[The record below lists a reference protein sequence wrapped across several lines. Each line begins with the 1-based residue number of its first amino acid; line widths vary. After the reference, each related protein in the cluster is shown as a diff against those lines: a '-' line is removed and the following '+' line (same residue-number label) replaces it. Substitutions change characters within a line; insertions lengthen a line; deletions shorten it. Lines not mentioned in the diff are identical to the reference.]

1 MNKRYIIPLL
11 LAFMAHFTVMAVPYC
26 DIRKFSITDGL
37 AANTISDIKQSPD
50 KLMWFATWNGLSYY
64 DGYSFHTFRDEADN
78 VDQLSTNRIVGIYP
92 TTNNNIWCV
101 TSDRRLYMYSTRY
114 CTFFNTGKKM
124 NEQFGINLKV
134 NKIYPLNK
142 GNTWITTLDGN
153 YIVRTI
159 LDQDQEPIRN
169 ILKVGQDGLRS
180 GNVWYIWAD
189 KKGREWILTD
199 KGTTI
204 YNHKFNTPIPFK
216 WIREVGENI
225 FLATENGKLA
235 VFDEKNKLVNIP
247 MPEGVT
253 RINQLKNTGYQ
264 LLIATNI
271 GLVVYNPRTFKTE
284 VINVQSPG
292 QPLAE
297 VKNVYTDDYGMVW
310 VFTDGMGITMVNP
323 KTGQKAWLFAD
334 QPDPADRTTSDKYFI
349 TQDENKTLWVI
360 PNGGTFSY
368 FDRKAG
374 KLVPYL
380 LRSNSSG
387 NFRVPNIKKFCLSD
401 QGILWISGMHDLTQV
416 AFKNHRYH
424 LTQLD
429 EGEAQ
434 AFAICNTPEGYHWT
448 GYYNGM
454 IKITNS
460 RFEKVGYLAPSGQV
474 VPQQVAFCPSAIF
487 SIFYDTEGKIWIGTR
502 EHGIFI
508 RTKEGMTQYVHNPA
522 DKYSLPHNK
531 VYDIVADRH
540 GRIWVGTYG
549 GGLSLVQMST
559 TGKLNF
565 ISRQNI
571 LPWPKKEFNKVR
583 RIFCTPTGEILAGT
597 TDGMIT
603 FSDNVSNP
611 AKIKFYTTTHVDG
624 DTTRLAASDVNF
636 IMQHSNGK
644 TYVSQMG
651 GVLQNVISKNLL
663 QDSLQFLYNKKISSD
678 EGTVQSMVED
688 NAGNI
693 WVVRESS
700 IDKYNLKTKNLVVF
714 GPNDFDFNMSFT
726 EARPAHDPATD
737 DITVGTPTGSLTFN
751 PAKMKKS
758 PYQARII
765 FTSLHYMGEDGTE
778 PILHKEKVVIPANKR
793 NLTISF
799 AALDFSRKYNQKY
812 RYRLDGFTPE
822 GQWIELGKS
831 NYIGFNRISSGNYV
845 LKVMGTNSHGIWSKY
860 VAELPIE
867 VRPTFWES
875 IWGKILMVILLMCV
889 VGSIFYIYNRNQ
901 HEKISHEMS
910 LMKNDF
916 FSDASHKLRTPLTLI
931 GGPLKEVLDT
941 EHGIT
946 RKGREMLTIALKNS
960 YEMLDM
966 LNKILRYDNST
977 LMNYEGMPK
986 NPEGT
991 LVNTGGIDKMDS
1003 TENEEDEIPGQI
1015 SDENVARYLA
1025 EAEKAEKELEEN
1037 MTEEE
1042 KVAREEQRKE
1052 HTVLVV
1058 EDNKDLRKYL
1068 YTILSEHYN
1077 VLLAENGKAG
1087 LLMTRTELPDFI
1099 ITDVTMPV
1107 MDGITMVSEI
1117 KQDHELSQIPIII
1130 LSAKASVQD
1139 RLKGFEM
1146 GVDAYMTKPFSTEY
1160 LLGRIS
1166 AVLKQRHNLQ
1176 KEMIQKLEHTGNL
1189 IGKAMSN
1196 GISSGINGSKNK
1208 GLNNG
1213 LNNAL
1218 NNGLN
1223 DALNN
1228 GLNNAL
1234 NNGLNNALNNGLNNA
1249 LNDGQNGGLIAT
1261 SANEPEKTLS
1271 QITREITEKER
1282 EKEEIAK
1289 QKREQSDFAFM
1300 ASQINDATTAR
1311 ILKYVTEHIDTPDL
1325 KIDNIADAMGMSRSV
1340 LYTKIKQ
1347 QLGMT
1352 PIDFVRH
1359 VRIMRACELLKD
1371 TDESLSSVAFAVG
1384 FSDPKYFSKVFK
1396 RETGIVPTEYRERT
1410 R

>member
-64 DGYSFHTFRDEADN
+64 DGYSFHTFRDEADD
-78 VDQLSTNRIVGIYP
+78 VDVLSTNRIISIYP
-92 TTNNNIWCV
+92 TLRNNIWCV
-101 TSDRRLYMYSTRY
+101 TADSKLYLY
-114 CTFFNTGKKM
+114 NTHLCKFVNRGKEI
-124 NEQFGINLKV
+124 NEQFGIDLRV
-134 NKIYPLNK
+134 DKIYPLK
-142 GNTWITTLDGN
+142 TGNTWITAKSAN
-153 YIVRTI
+153 YI
-159 LDQDQEPIRN
+159 IRN
-169 ILKVGQDGLRS
+169 YMLPDQSFEKEIIKVGQHGLRS
-180 GNVWYIWAD
+180 GNVWHIWAD
-189 KKGREWILTD
+189 MKGREWILTD
-199 KGTTI
+199 KGATI
-204 YNHKFNTPIPFK
+204 YNHHFSTQLPFK
-216 WIREVGENI
+216 WIREVGNNI
-225 FLATENGKLA
+225 FLATPNGKLA
-235 VFDEKNKLVNIP
+235 VYDEKEHLVMIP
-247 MPEGVT
+247 MPAGVT

-292 QPLAE
+292 QPMAE
-297 VKNVYTDDYGMVW
+297 VKNIYTDAYGMVW
-310 VFTDGMGITMVNP
+310 VFTDGMGVTMMNP
-323 KTGQKAWLFAD
+323 RTGQKAWLYAD
-334 QPDPADRTTSDKYFI
+334 QPDPAERTTSEKFFI
-349 TQDENKTLWVI
+349 TQDENKTLWVV

-380 LRSNSSG
+380 LHSNSSG
-387 NFRVPNIKKFCLSD
+387 NFRVPNIKHFCLSD

-751 PAKMKKS
+751 PAKMQKS

-778 PILHKEKVVIPANKR
+778 PILHKDKVVIPANKR

-875 IWGKILMVILLMCV
+875 IWGKMMMVFLLMCV

-901 HEKISHEMS
+901 HEKMSHEMS

-977 LMNYEGMPK
+977 LTNYEGMPK

-991 LVNTGGIDKMDS
+991 LVNTGGIDNMDS

-1068 YTILSEHYN
+1068 YTILSDHYN

-1087 LLMTRTELPDFI
+1087 LLMTRTEMPDFI

-1107 MDGITMVSEI
+1107 MDGITMVHEI
-1117 KQDHELSQIPIII
+1117 KQDHDLSQIPIII

-1189 IGKAMSN
+1189 IGKAMSG

-1234 NNGLNNALNNGLNNA
+1234 NNGLNNALN
-1249 LNDGQNGGLIAT
+1249 DGQNGGLIAS

-1271 QITREITEKER
+1271 QITQEITEKER
-1282 EKEEIAK
+1282 EKEEKARL
-1289 QKREQSDFAFM
+1289 KREQSDFAFM

-1325 KIDNIADAMGMSRSV
+1325 KIDDIADAMGMSRSV

>member
-64 DGYSFHTFRDEADN
+64 DGYSFHTFRDEADD
-78 VDQLSTNRIVGIYP
+78 VDVLSTNRIISIYP
-92 TTNNNIWCV
+92 TLRNNIWCV
-101 TSDRRLYMYSTRY
+101 TADSKLYLY
-114 CTFFNTGKKM
+114 NTHLCKFVNRGKEI
-124 NEQFGINLKV
+124 NEQFGIDLRV
-134 NKIYPLNK
+134 DKIYPLK
-142 GNTWITTLDGN
+142 TGNTWITAKSAN
-153 YIVRTI
+153 YI
-159 LDQDQEPIRN
+159 IRN
-169 ILKVGQDGLRS
+169 HMLPDQSFENEIIKVGQHGLRS
-180 GNVWYIWAD
+180 GNVWHVWAD
-189 KKGREWILTD
+189 KKRREWILTD

-204 YNHKFNTPIPFK
+204 YNHHFSTQLPFK

-225 FLATENGKLA
+225 FLATPNGKLA
-235 VFDEKNKLVNIP
+235 VYDEKEHLVMIP
-247 MPEGVT
+247 MPAGVT

-292 QPLAE
+292 QPMAE
-297 VKNVYTDDYGMVW
+297 VKNIYTDAYGMVW

-323 KTGQKAWLFAD
+323 RTGQKAWLYAD
-334 QPDPADRTTSDKYFI
+334 QPDPAERTTSEKFFI
-349 TQDENKTLWVI
+349 TQDENKTLWVV

-380 LRSNSSG
+380 LHSNSSG

-416 AFKNHRYH
+416 AFKKHLYH

-429 EGEAQ
+429 DGEAQ

-571 LPWPKKEFNKVR
+571 LPWPKKEFDKVR

-597 TDGMIT
+597 TDGLIT

-737 DITVGTPTGSLTFN
+737 NITVGTPTGSLTFN

-875 IWGKILMVILLMCV
+875 IWGKMMMVFLLMCV

-977 LMNYEGMPK
+977 LTNYEGMPK

-1068 YTILSEHYN
+1068 YTILSDHYN

-1087 LLMTRTELPDFI
+1087 LLMTRTEMPDFI

-1107 MDGITMVSEI
+1107 MDGITMVREI
-1117 KQDHELSQIPIII
+1117 KADHDLSQIPIII

-1166 AVLKQRHNLQ
+1166 AVLKQRRNLQ

-1189 IGKAMSN
+1189 IGKAMSG

-1234 NNGLNNALNNGLNNA
+1234 NNGLNNALN
-1249 LNDGQNGGLIAT
+1249 DGQNGGLIAS

-1271 QITREITEKER
+1271 QITQEITEKER
-1282 EKEEIAK
+1282 EKEEKARL
-1289 QKREQSDFAFM
+1289 KREQSDFAFM

-1325 KIDNIADAMGMSRSV
+1325 KIDDIADAMGMSRSV

-1371 TDESLSSVAFAVG
+1371 TDEALSSVAFAVG

>member
-11 LAFMAHFTVMAVPYC
+11 LAFMAHITVMAVPYC
-26 DIRKFSITDGL
+26 DVRKFSITDGL

-50 KLMWFATWNGLSYY
+50 NLMWFATWNGLSYY
-64 DGYSFHTFRDEADN
+64 DGYSFHTFRDDADD
-78 VDQLSTNRIVGIYP
+78 VDQLSTNRIISIYP
-92 TTNNNIWCV
+92 TQRNNIWCV
-101 TSDRRLYMYSTRY
+101 TSDDKLYLY
-114 CTFFNTGKKM
+114 NTHECRFVNRGKEI
-124 NEQFGINLKV
+124 NEQSGIDLRV
-134 NKIYPLNK
+134 DKIYPLK
-142 GNTWITTLDGN
+142 SGNTWITAKSGN
-153 YIVRTI
+153 YI
-159 LDQDQEPIRN
+159 IRN
-169 ILKVGQDGLRS
+169 YMLPDQSFDKEIIKVGQHGLRS
-180 GNVWYIWAD
+180 GRVWYVWGD
-189 KKGREWILTD
+189 KKRREWILTD

-204 YNHKFNTPIPFK
+204 YNHHFSTPLPFK
-216 WIREVGENI
+216 WIREVGDAI
-225 FLATENGKLA
+225 FLATPNGKLA
-235 VFDEKNKLVNIP
+235 VYDEKEQLVMVP
-247 MPEGVT
+247 MPAGVT

-271 GLVVYNPRTFKTE
+271 GLVIYNPRTFKTE
-284 VINVQSPG
+284 VINVQSPS
-292 QPLAE
+292 QPMAE
-297 VKNVYTDDYGMVW
+297 VKNVYTDAYGMVW
-310 VFTDGMGITMVNP
+310 VFTDGMGVTMVNP
-323 KTGQKAWLFAD
+323 RTGQKAWLYAD
-334 QPDPADRTTSDKYFI
+334 QPDPADRTTSSNFFI
-349 TQDENKTLWVI
+349 TQDEQKTLWVV

-416 AFKNHRYH
+416 AFKKHLYH

-434 AFAICNTPEGYHWT
+434 VFAVCNTPEGYHWT
-448 GYYNGM
+448 GYYNGV

-487 SIFYDTEGKIWIGTR
+487 TIFYDTQGRMWIGTR
-502 EHGIFI
+502 EHGLFI
-508 RTKEGMTQYVHNPA
+508 RTPEGMTQYMHNPA

-549 GGLSLVQMST
+549 GGLSLAQMST

-571 LPWPKKEFNKVR
+571 LPWPKKEFSKVR

-597 TDGMIT
+597 TDGLVT

-611 AKIKFYTTTHVDG
+611 AKIKFYTTTYVDG

-636 IMQHSNGK
+636 IMQHSNGR
-644 TYVSQMG
+644 TYVSQLG
-651 GVLQNVISKNLL
+651 GVLQNVTSKNLL
-663 QDSLQFLYNKKISSD
+663 QDSLQFLYNKKISPE

-700 IDKYNLKTKNLVVF
+700 IDKYNIKTKNMVVF

-737 DITVGTPTGSLTFN
+737 NITVGTPTGSLTFN
-751 PAKMKKS
+751 PAQMQKS

-778 PILHKEKVVIPANKR
+778 PILHKDKVVIPANKR

-799 AALDFSRKYNQKY
+799 AALDFSRKYRMKY

-822 GQWIELGKS
+822 GKWIELGTS
-831 NYIGFNRISSGNYV
+831 NYIGFNRISHGSYV
-845 LKVMGTNSHGIWSKY
+845 LKVMATNSHGVWSKY

-867 VRPTFWES
+867 VNPTFWES
-875 IWGKILMVILLMCV
+875 IWGKILIVIMLMCV
-889 VGSIFYIYNRNQ
+889 VGSIFYIYNQNQ
-901 HEKISHEMS
+901 HEKMSHEMS

-977 LMNYEGMPK
+977 LTNYDGMPK
-986 NPEGT
+986 NPDGT
-991 LVNTGGIDKMDS
+991 LVNTGGIGNIDS
-1003 TENEEDEIPGQI
+1003 TGNDEDEIPGQI

-1025 EAEKAEKELEEN
+1025 EAEKAEKELEKN

-1042 KVAREEQRKE
+1042 KEAREEQRKE

-1068 YTILSEHYN
+1068 YTILSDHNN

-1189 IGKAMSN
+1189 IGQAMSN
-1196 GISSGINGSKNK
+1196 GISSGKNGGKN
-1208 GLNNG
+1208 GG
-1213 LNNAL
+1213 M
-1218 NNGLN
+1218 
-1223 DALNN
+1223 
-1228 GLNNAL
+1228 NNAL
-1234 NNGLNNALNNGLNNA
+1234 NNGLNNGMSNAQNNGLN
-1249 LNDGQNGGLIAT
+1249 DGQDSGMIAS

-1384 FSDPKYFSKVFK
+1384 FSDAKYFSKVFK

>member
-64 DGYSFHTFRDEADN
+64 DGYSFHTFRDEADD
-78 VDQLSTNRIVGIYP
+78 VDVLSTNRIISIYP
-92 TTNNNIWCV
+92 TLRNNIWCV
-101 TSDRRLYMYSTRY
+101 TADSKLYLY
-114 CTFFNTGKKM
+114 NTHLCKFVNRGKEI
-124 NEQFGINLKV
+124 NEQFGIDLRV
-134 NKIYPLNK
+134 DKIYPLK
-142 GNTWITTLDGN
+142 TGNTWITAKSAN
-153 YIVRTI
+153 Y
-159 LDQDQEPIRN
+159 LIRN
-169 ILKVGQDGLRS
+169 YMLPDQSFEKEIIKVGQHGLRS
-180 GNVWYIWAD
+180 GNVWHVWAD

-199 KGTTI
+199 KGATI
-204 YNHKFNTPIPFK
+204 YNHHFSTQLPFK
-216 WIREVGENI
+216 WIREVGNNI
-225 FLATENGKLA
+225 FLATPNGKLA
-235 VFDEKNKLVNIP
+235 VYDEKEHLVMIP
-247 MPEGVT
+247 MPAGVT

-284 VINVQSPG
+284 VINVQSPS
-292 QPLAE
+292 QPMAE
-297 VKNVYTDDYGMVW
+297 VKNIYTDAYGMVW
-310 VFTDGMGITMVNP
+310 VFTDGMGVTMMNP
-323 KTGQKAWLFAD
+323 RTGQKAWLYAD
-334 QPDPADRTTSDKYFI
+334 QPDPAERTTSEKFFI
-349 TQDENKTLWVI
+349 TQDENKTLWVV

-380 LRSNSSG
+380 LHSNSSG
-387 NFRVPNIKKFCLSD
+387 NFRVPNIKHFCLSD

-571 LPWPKKEFNKVR
+571 LPWPKKEFSKVR

-751 PAKMKKS
+751 PAKMQKS

-778 PILHKEKVVIPANKR
+778 PILHKDKVVIPANKR

-875 IWGKILMVILLMCV
+875 IWGKMMMVFLLMCV

-977 LMNYEGMPK
+977 LTNYEGMPK

-1087 LLMTRTELPDFI
+1087 LLMTRTEMPDFI

-1107 MDGITMVSEI
+1107 MDGITMVREI
-1117 KQDHELSQIPIII
+1117 KADHDLSQIPIII

-1189 IGKAMSN
+1189 IGKAMS
-1196 GISSGINGSKNK
+1196 GDISSGINGSKNK

-1234 NNGLNNALNNGLNNA
+1234 N
-1249 LNDGQNGGLIAT
+1249 DGQNGGLIAS

-1271 QITREITEKER
+1271 QITQEITEKER
-1282 EKEEIAK
+1282 EKEEKARL
-1289 QKREQSDFAFM
+1289 KREQSDFAFM

-1325 KIDNIADAMGMSRSV
+1325 KIDDIADAMGMSRSV

>member
-64 DGYSFHTFRDEADN
+64 DGYSFHTFRDDADD
-78 VDQLSTNRIVGIYP
+78 VDQLSTNRIISIYP
-92 TTNNNIWCV
+92 TQRNNIWCV
-101 TSDRRLYMYSTRY
+101 TSDSKLYLY
-114 CTFFNTGKKM
+114 NTHLCRFVNRGKEI
-124 NEQFGINLKV
+124 NEQLGIDLRV
-134 NKIYPLNK
+134 DKIYPLK
-142 GNTWITTLDGN
+142 SGNTWITAKSAN
-153 YIVRTI
+153 YI
-159 LDQDQEPIRN
+159 IRN
-169 ILKVGQDGLRS
+169 HMLPDQSFDMEFIKVGQHGLRS
-180 GNVWYIWAD
+180 GNVWYVWAD

-204 YNHKFNTPIPFK
+204 YNHHFSTPLPFK
-216 WIREVGENI
+216 WIREVGDAI
-225 FLATENGKLA
+225 FLATPNGKLA
-235 VFDEKNKLVNIP
+235 VYDEKEHLVMIP
-247 MPEGVT
+247 MPAGVT

-271 GLVVYNPRTFKTE
+271 GLVIYNPRTFKTE
-284 VINVQSPG
+284 VINVQSPS
-292 QPLAE
+292 QPMAE
-297 VKNVYTDDYGMVW
+297 VKNIYTDAYGMVW

-323 KTGQKAWLFAD
+323 RTGQKAWLFAD
-334 QPDPADRTTSDKYFI
+334 QPDPADRTTSSNFLI
-349 TQDENKTLWVI
+349 TQDENKTLWVV

-416 AFKNHRYH
+416 AFKKHLYH

-434 AFAICNTPEGYHWT
+434 VFAVCNTPEGYHWT
-448 GYYNGM
+448 GYYNGV

-487 SIFYDTEGKIWIGTR
+487 TIFYDTQGRMWIGTR
-502 EHGIFI
+502 EHGLFI
-508 RTKEGMTQYVHNPA
+508 RTPEGITQYMHNPA
-522 DKYSLPHNK
+522 DKYSLPFNK

-549 GGLSLVQMST
+549 GGLSLAQMST

-571 LPWPKKEFNKVR
+571 LPWPKKEFSKVR

-611 AKIKFYTTTHVDG
+611 AKIKFYTTTYVDG

-644 TYVSQMG
+644 TYVSQLG
-651 GVLQNVISKNLL
+651 GVLQNVTSKNLL
-663 QDSLQFLYNKKISSD
+663 QDSLQFSYNKKISPE

-688 NAGNI
+688 NAGNS
-693 WVVRESS
+693 WVIRESS
-700 IDKYNLKTKNLVVF
+700 IDKYNLKTKKMEVF

-737 DITVGTPTGSLTFN
+737 DITVGTPMGSLTFN
-751 PAKMKKS
+751 PAKMQKN

-765 FTSLHYMGEDGTE
+765 FTSLHYMGEDSTE
-778 PILHKEKVVIPANKR
+778 PILHRDKVVIPANKR

-799 AALDFSRKYNQKY
+799 AALDFSRKYRMKY

-822 GQWIELGKS
+822 GKWIELGTS
-831 NYIGFNRISSGNYV
+831 NYIGFNRISHGSYV
-845 LKVMGTNSHGIWSKY
+845 LKVMGTNSHGVWSKY

-867 VRPTFWES
+867 VNPTFWES
-875 IWGKILMVILLMCV
+875 IWGKILIVILLMCV

-901 HEKISHEMS
+901 REKMSHEMS

-931 GGPLKEVLDT
+931 GGPLKEVLNT

-977 LMNYEGMPK
+977 LMNRDGSLTS
-986 NPEGT
+986 GDT
-991 LVNTGGIDKMDS
+991 LVNTGGVSYMDS
-1003 TENEEDEIPGQI
+1003 TENEEDEIAGQI
-1015 SDENVARYLA
+1015 NDENVARFLA

-1052 HTVLVV
+1052 YTVLVV
-1058 EDNKDLRKYL
+1058 EDNHDLRKYL

-1077 VLLAENGKAG
+1077 VRLAENGKAG

-1107 MDGITMVSEI
+1107 MDGITMVGEI
-1117 KQDHELSQIPIII
+1117 KQDHDLSQIPIII

-1189 IGKAMSN
+1189 IGQAMSN
-1196 GISSGINGSKNK
+1196 GISGSKNGGK
-1208 GLNNG
+1208 NG
-1213 LNNAL
+1213 
-1218 NNGLN
+1218 GM
-1223 DALNN
+1223 
-1228 GLNNAL
+1228 NNAL
-1234 NNGLNNALNNGLNNA
+1234 NNGLNNGMSNAQNNGLN
-1249 LNDGQNGGLIAT
+1249 DGQDSGMSAS

-1384 FSDPKYFSKVFK
+1384 FSDAKYFSKVFK

>member
-64 DGYSFHTFRDEADN
+64 DGYSFHTFRDEADD
-78 VDQLSTNRIVGIYP
+78 VDVLSTNRIISIYP
-92 TTNNNIWCV
+92 TLRNNIWCV
-101 TSDRRLYMYSTRY
+101 TADSKLYLY
-114 CTFFNTGKKM
+114 NTHLCKFVNRGKEI
-124 NEQFGINLKV
+124 NEQFGIDLRV
-134 NKIYPLNK
+134 DKIYPLK
-142 GNTWITTLDGN
+142 TGNTWITAKSAN
-153 YIVRTI
+153 Y
-159 LDQDQEPIRN
+159 LIRN
-169 ILKVGQDGLRS
+169 YMLPDQSFEKEIIKVGQHGLRS
-180 GNVWYIWAD
+180 GNVWHVWAD
-189 KKGREWILTD
+189 KKRREWILTD

-204 YNHKFNTPIPFK
+204 YNHHFSTQLPFK

-225 FLATENGKLA
+225 FLATPNGKLA
-235 VFDEKNKLVNIP
+235 VYDEKEHLVMIP
-247 MPEGVT
+247 MPAGVT

-284 VINVQSPG
+284 VINVQSPS
-292 QPLAE
+292 QPMAE
-297 VKNVYTDDYGMVW
+297 VKNIYTDAYGMVW
-310 VFTDGMGITMVNP
+310 VFTDGMGVTMVNP
-323 KTGQKAWLFAD
+323 RTGQKAWLYAD
-334 QPDPADRTTSDKYFI
+334 QPDPAERTTSENFFI
-349 TQDENKTLWVI
+349 TQDENKTLWVV

-380 LRSNSSG
+380 LHSNSSG

-416 AFKNHRYH
+416 AFKKHLYH

-429 EGEAQ
+429 DGEAQ

-571 LPWPKKEFNKVR
+571 LPWPKKGFDKVR

-597 TDGMIT
+597 TDGLIT

-663 QDSLQFLYNKKISSD
+663 QDSLQFMYNKKISSD

-875 IWGKILMVILLMCV
+875 IWGKMMMVFLLMCV

-977 LMNYEGMPK
+977 LTNYEGMPK

-1087 LLMTRTELPDFI
+1087 LLMTRTEMPDFI

-1117 KQDHELSQIPIII
+1117 KQDHDLSQIPIII

-1166 AVLKQRHNLQ
+1166 AVLKQRRNLQ

-1234 NNGLNNALNNGLNNA
+1234 NNGLNNALN
-1249 LNDGQNGGLIAT
+1249 DGQNGGLIAS

-1340 LYTKIKQ
+1340 LYIKIKQ

-1371 TDESLSSVAFAVG
+1371 TDEALSSVAFAVG

>member
-64 DGYSFHTFRDEADN
+64 DGYSFHTFRDEADD
-78 VDQLSTNRIVGIYP
+78 VDVLSTNRIISIYP
-92 TTNNNIWCV
+92 TLKNNIWCV
-101 TSDRRLYMYSTRY
+101 TADSKLYLY
-114 CTFFNTGKKM
+114 NTHLCKFVNRGKEI
-124 NEQFGINLKV
+124 NELFGIDLRV
-134 NKIYPLNK
+134 DKIYPLK
-142 GNTWITTLDGN
+142 TGNTWITAKSAN
-153 YIVRTI
+153 YI
-159 LDQDQEPIRN
+159 IRN
-169 ILKVGQDGLRS
+169 YMLPDQSFEKEIIKVGQHGLRS
-180 GNVWYIWAD
+180 GNVWHVWAD
-189 KKGREWILTD
+189 KKRREWILTD

-204 YNHKFNTPIPFK
+204 YNHHFSTQLPFK

-225 FLATENGKLA
+225 FLATPNGKLA
-235 VFDEKNKLVNIP
+235 VYDEKEHLVMIP
-247 MPEGVT
+247 MPAGVT

-292 QPLAE
+292 QPMAE
-297 VKNVYTDDYGMVW
+297 VKNIYTDAYGMVW
-310 VFTDGMGITMVNP
+310 VFTDGMGVTMVNP
-323 KTGQKAWLFAD
+323 RTGQKAWLYAD
-334 QPDPADRTTSDKYFI
+334 QPDPAERTTSEKFFI
-349 TQDENKTLWVI
+349 TQDENKTLWVV

-380 LRSNSSG
+380 LHSNSSG

-416 AFKNHRYH
+416 AFKNHLYH

-571 LPWPKKEFNKVR
+571 LPWPKKGFDKVR

-597 TDGMIT
+597 TDGLIT

-737 DITVGTPTGSLTFN
+737 NITVGTPTGSLTFN

-875 IWGKILMVILLMCV
+875 IWGKMMMVFLLMCV

-977 LMNYEGMPK
+977 LTNYEGMPK

-1015 SDENVARYLA
+1015 SDENVARFLA

-1087 LLMTRTELPDFI
+1087 LLMTRTEMPDFI

-1107 MDGITMVSEI
+1107 MDGITMVREI
-1117 KQDHELSQIPIII
+1117 KADHDLSQIPIII

-1166 AVLKQRHNLQ
+1166 AVLKQRRNLQ

-1196 GISSGINGSKNK
+1196 GVSSGKNGGKN
-1208 GLNNG
+1208 GGMNNAQNNG
-1213 LNNAL
+1213 LNIGSNI
-1218 NNGLN
+1218 GLN
-1223 DALNN
+1223 K
-1228 GLNNAL
+1228 GQT
-1234 NNGLNNALNNGLNNA
+1234 
-1249 LNDGQNGGLIAT
+1249 DGQNEGLIAS

-1325 KIDNIADAMGMSRSV
+1325 KIDDIADAMGMSRSV

-1371 TDESLSSVAFAVG
+1371 TDEPLSSVAFAVG

>member
-11 LAFMAHFTVMAVPYC
+11 LALMVNMMTMAVPYC
-26 DIRKFSITDGL
+26 DVRKFSITDGL

-50 KLMWFATWNGLSYY
+50 NLMWFATWNGLSYY
-64 DGYSFHTFRDEADN
+64 DGYSFHTFRDDADD
-78 VDQLSTNRIVGIYP
+78 VDQLSTNRIISIYP
-92 TTNNNIWCV
+92 TQRNNIWCV
-101 TSDRRLYMYSTRY
+101 TSDSKLYLY
-114 CTFFNTGKKM
+114 NTHLCKFVNRGKEI
-124 NEQFGINLKV
+124 NEQLGIDLRV
-134 NKIYPLNK
+134 DKIYPLK
-142 GNTWITTLDGN
+142 TGNTWITAKSGN
-153 YIVRTI
+153 YI
-159 LDQDQEPIRN
+159 IRN
-169 ILKVGQDGLRS
+169 YMLPDQSFDKEIIKVGQHGLKS
-180 GNVWYIWAD
+180 GNVWYVWAD
-189 KKGREWILTD
+189 KKRREWILSD

-204 YNHKFNTPIPFK
+204 YNHHFSTPLPFK
-216 WIREVGENI
+216 WIREVGDAI
-225 FLATENGKLA
+225 FLATPNGKLA
-235 VFDEKNKLVNIP
+235 VYDEKEHLVMVP
-247 MPEGVT
+247 MPAGVT

-284 VINVQSPG
+284 VINVQSPS
-292 QPLAE
+292 QPMAE
-297 VKNVYTDDYGMVW
+297 VKNIYTDDYGMVW
-310 VFTDGMGITMVNP
+310 VFTDGMGVTMVNP
-323 KTGQKAWLFAD
+323 RTGQKAWLFAD
-334 QPDPADRTTSDKYFI
+334 QPDPGDRTTSEKFFI
-349 TQDENKTLWVI
+349 TQDENKTLWMV

-416 AFKNHRYH
+416 AFKKHLYH

-434 AFAICNTPEGYHWT
+434 VFAICNTPEGYHWT
-448 GYYNGM
+448 GYYNGV

-487 SIFYDTEGKIWIGTR
+487 SIFYDTQGKMWIGTR
-502 EHGIFI
+502 EHGLFI
-508 RTKEGMTQYVHNPA
+508 RTPEGMTQYMHNPA
-522 DKYSLPHNK
+522 DKYSLPFNK

-549 GGLSLVQMST
+549 GGLSLAQMST

-571 LPWPKKEFNKVR
+571 LPWPKKGFDKVR

-597 TDGMIT
+597 TDGLVT

-611 AKIKFYTTTHVDG
+611 AKIHFYTTTYVEG

-636 IMQHSNGK
+636 IMQYSNGQ
-644 TYVSQMG
+644 TYVSQLG
-651 GVLQNVISKNLL
+651 GILQNVASKNLL
-663 QDSLQFLYNKKISSD
+663 QDSLQFLYNKKISPE

-693 WVVRESS
+693 WVIRESS
-700 IDKYNLKTKNLVVF
+700 IDKYNIKTKNMLVF

-737 DITVGTPTGSLTFN
+737 NITVGTPTGSLTFN
-751 PAKMKKS
+751 PARMHKS

-765 FTSLHYMGEDGTE
+765 FTSLHYMGEDGSE
-778 PILHKEKVVIPANKR
+778 PILHKDKVVIPANKR

-799 AALDFSRKYNQKY
+799 AALDFSRKYRMKY

-822 GQWIELGKS
+822 GKWIELGTS
-831 NYIGFNRISSGNYV
+831 NYIGFNRISHGSYV
-845 LKVMGTNSHGIWSKY
+845 LKVMGTNSHGVWSKY

-901 HEKISHEMS
+901 REKMSHEMS

-931 GGPLKEVLDT
+931 GGPLKEVLNT

-977 LMNYEGMPK
+977 LMNRDGSQTS
-986 NPEGT
+986 GDT
-991 LVNTGGIDKMDS
+991 LVNTGGVSYMDS
-1003 TENEEDEIPGQI
+1003 TENEEDEISGQI
-1015 SDENVARYLA
+1015 NDENVARFLA

-1052 HTVLVV
+1052 YTVLVV
-1058 EDNKDLRKYL
+1058 EDNHDLRKYL

-1107 MDGITMVSEI
+1107 MDGITMVGEI

-1166 AVLKQRHNLQ
+1166 AVLKQRRNLQ

-1189 IGKAMSN
+1189 IGQTMSN
-1196 GISSGINGSKNK
+1196 G
-1208 GLNNG
+1208 
-1213 LNNAL
+1213 
-1218 NNGLN
+1218 
-1223 DALNN
+1223 
-1228 GLNNAL
+1228 
-1234 NNGLNNALNNGLNNA
+1234 
-1249 LNDGQNGGLIAT
+1249 LNDGQNDDQNDGMIAS
-1261 SANEPEKTLS
+1261 SADEPEKTLS

-1282 EKEEIAK
+1282 EKEEMARL
-1289 QKREQSDFAFM
+1289 KREQSDFAFM

-1340 LYTKIKQ
+1340 LYLKIKQ

-1359 VRIMRACELLKD
+1359 VRIMRACELLKN

>member
-64 DGYSFHTFRDEADN
+64 DGYSFHTFRDEADD
-78 VDQLSTNRIVGIYP
+78 VDVLSTNRIISIYP
-92 TTNNNIWCV
+92 TLRNNIWCV
-101 TSDRRLYMYSTRY
+101 TADSKLYLY
-114 CTFFNTGKKM
+114 NTHLCKFVNRGKEI
-124 NEQFGINLKV
+124 NEQFGIDLRV
-134 NKIYPLNK
+134 DKIYPLK
-142 GNTWITTLDGN
+142 TGNTWITAKSAN
-153 YIVRTI
+153 Y
-159 LDQDQEPIRN
+159 LIRN
-169 ILKVGQDGLRS
+169 YMLPDQSFEKEIIKVGQHGLRS
-180 GNVWYIWAD
+180 GNVWHVWAD
-189 KKGREWILTD
+189 KKRREWILTD
-199 KGTTI
+199 KGTII
-204 YNHKFNTPIPFK
+204 YNHHFSTQLPFK

-225 FLATENGKLA
+225 FLATPNGKLA
-235 VFDEKNKLVNIP
+235 VYDEKEHLVMIP
-247 MPEGVT
+247 MPAGVT

-292 QPLAE
+292 QPMAE
-297 VKNVYTDDYGMVW
+297 VKNIYTDAYGMVW
-310 VFTDGMGITMVNP
+310 VFTDGMGVTMVNP
-323 KTGQKAWLFAD
+323 RTGQKAWLYAD
-334 QPDPADRTTSDKYFI
+334 QPDPAERTTSENFFI
-349 TQDENKTLWVI
+349 TQDENKTLWVV

-380 LRSNSSG
+380 LHSNSSG

-549 GGLSLVQMST
+549 GGLSLAQMST

-571 LPWPKKEFNKVR
+571 LPWPKKGFDKVR

-597 TDGMIT
+597 TDGLIT

-663 QDSLQFLYNKKISSD
+663 QDSLQFMYNKKISSD

-977 LMNYEGMPK
+977 LTNYEGMPK

-1234 NNGLNNALNNGLNNA
+1234 N
-1249 LNDGQNGGLIAT
+1249 DGQNGGLIAS

-1371 TDESLSSVAFAVG
+1371 TDEPLSSVAFAVG

>member
-11 LAFMAHFTVMAVPYC
+11 LAFMARITVMAVPYC
-26 DIRKFSITDGL
+26 DIRKISITDGL

-50 KLMWFATWNGLSYY
+50 KLIWFATWNGLSYY

-78 VDQLSTNRIVGIYP
+78 VDVLSTNRIISIYP
-92 TTNNNIWCV
+92 SATNNIWCV
-101 TSDRRLYMYSTRY
+101 TSDKKLYLY
-114 CTFFNTGKKM
+114 NTHECRFENREKVI
-124 NEQFGINLKV
+124 NEKFGIDLKV
-134 NKIYPLNK
+134 DKIYPLK
-142 GNTWITTLDGN
+142 TGNTWITAISGN
-153 YIVRTI
+153 Y
-159 LDQDQEPIRN
+159 LIRN
-169 ILKVGQDGLRS
+169 YKLPDQSFDKEIIKVGQHGLRS
-180 GNVWYIWAD
+180 GRVWHIWAD
-189 KKGREWILTD
+189 KKGREWILTE

-204 YNHKFNTPIPFK
+204 YNHKFSTPMPFK
-216 WIREVGENI
+216 WIREVNDNI
-225 FLATENGKLA
+225 FLATPNGKLA
-235 VFDEKNKLVNIP
+235 VYDEKDKLVMIP
-247 MPEGVT
+247 MPAGVT

-284 VINVQSPG
+284 VINVQSPS
-292 QPLAE
+292 QPMAE
-297 VKNVYTDDYGMVW
+297 VKNIYTDDYGMVW
-310 VFTDGMGITMVNP
+310 VFTDGMGVTMVNP
-323 KTGQKAWLFAD
+323 KTRQKAWFFAD

-349 TQDENKTLWVI
+349 TQDENKTLWLI

-368 FDRKAG
+368 FDRRAG

-416 AFKNHRYH
+416 AFKKHQYH

-429 EGEAQ
+429 EGESPAY
-434 AFAICNTPEGYHWT
+434 AICNTPEGYHWT
-448 GYYNGM
+448 GYYNGV
-454 IKITNS
+454 IKITDS
-460 RFEKVGYLAPSGQV
+460 RYEKVGYLAPNGQV

-502 EHGIFI
+502 EHGLFV
-508 RTKEGMTQYVHNPA
+508 RTREGMTQFMHNPA
-522 DKYSLPHNK
+522 DKYSLPYNK

-540 GRIWVGTYG
+540 GRIWIGTYG
-549 GGLSLVQMST
+549 GGLTLVQPST

-571 LPWPKKEFNKVR
+571 LPWPKKGFNKAR

-597 TDGMIT
+597 TDGLVT

-611 AKIKFYTTTHVDG
+611 AKIHFYTTTYVEG
-624 DTTRLAASDVNF
+624 DTTRLAANDVNF
-636 IMQHSNGK
+636 IMQHSNGQ
-644 TYVSQMG
+644 TYVSQLG
-651 GVLQNVISKNLL
+651 GILQNVVSKNLL
-663 QDSLQFLYNKKISSD
+663 QNNIQLSYNKKVNYD
-678 EGTVQSMVED
+678 EGTVQSMLED
-688 NAGNI
+688 NSGNI

-700 IDKYNLKTKNLVVF
+700 IDKYNPTTGKMEVF

-758 PYQARII
+758 PYQAHII
-765 FTSLHYMGEDGTE
+765 FTALHYMGEKETE

-799 AALDFSRKYNQKY
+799 AALDYSRKYNQKY

-831 NYIGFNRISSGNYV
+831 HDIGFNRINNGNYV
-845 LKVMGTNSHGIWSKY
+845 LKVMGTNSHGVWSKY

-875 IWGKILMVILLMCV
+875 IWGKMLMVILLMCV

-901 HEKISHEMS
+901 REKMSHEMS

-977 LMNYEGMPK
+977 RMNRDGSLTSG
-986 NPEGT
+986 NDT
-991 LVNTGGIDKMDS
+991 LVNTGGVSYMDS
-1003 TENEEDEIPGQI
+1003 TENEEDEVPGQI
-1015 SDENVARYLA
+1015 NDENVARFLA

-1107 MDGITMVSEI
+1107 MDGITMVHEI
-1117 KQDHELSQIPIII
+1117 KEDHELSQIPIII

-1166 AVLKQRHNLQ
+1166 AVLKQRRNLQ
-1176 KEMIQKLEHTGNL
+1176 KEIIQKLEHTGNL
-1189 IGKAMSN
+1189 IGQTMS
-1196 GISSGINGSKNK
+1196 
-1208 GLNNG
+1208 
-1213 LNNAL
+1213 
-1218 NNGLN
+1218 NGLN
-1223 DALNN
+1223 D
-1228 GLNNAL
+1228 GLNDDQKDDQ
-1234 NNGLNNALNNGLNNA
+1234 
-1249 LNDGQNGGLIAT
+1249 NDGQNDGMIAT
-1261 SANEPEKTLS
+1261 SADEPKTLS

-1282 EKEEIAK
+1282 EKEEEARL
-1289 QKREQSDFAFM
+1289 KREQSDFAFM

-1340 LYTKIKQ
+1340 LYLKIKQ

-1359 VRIMRACELLKD
+1359 VRIMRACELLKN

>member
-64 DGYSFHTFRDEADN
+64 DGYSFHTFRDEADD
-78 VDQLSTNRIVGIYP
+78 VDVLSTNRIISIYP
-92 TTNNNIWCV
+92 TFKNNIWCV
-101 TSDRRLYMYSTRY
+101 TADSKLYLY
-114 CTFFNTGKKM
+114 NTHLCKFVNRGKEI
-124 NEQFGINLKV
+124 NEQFGIDLRV
-134 NKIYPLNK
+134 DKIYPLK
-142 GNTWITTLDGN
+142 TGNTWITAKSAN
-153 YIVRTI
+153 YI
-159 LDQDQEPIRN
+159 IRN
-169 ILKVGQDGLRS
+169 YMLPDQSFEKEIIKVGQHGLRS
-180 GNVWYIWAD
+180 GNVWHVWAD
-189 KKGREWILTD
+189 KKRREWILTD

-204 YNHKFNTPIPFK
+204 YNHHFSTQLPFK

-225 FLATENGKLA
+225 FLATPNGKLA
-235 VFDEKNKLVNIP
+235 VYDEKEHLVMIP
-247 MPEGVT
+247 MPAGVT

-292 QPLAE
+292 QPMAE
-297 VKNVYTDDYGMVW
+297 VKNIYTDAYGMVW
-310 VFTDGMGITMVNP
+310 VFTDGMGVTMVNP
-323 KTGQKAWLFAD
+323 RTGQKAWLYAD
-334 QPDPADRTTSDKYFI
+334 QPDPAERTTSEKFFI
-349 TQDENKTLWVI
+349 TQDENKTLWVV

-380 LRSNSSG
+380 LHSNSSG

-416 AFKNHRYH
+416 AFKKHLYH

-429 EGEAQ
+429 EGESP

-540 GRIWVGTYG
+540 GRIWIGTYG
-549 GGLSLVQMST
+549 GGLSLAQMST

-597 TDGMIT
+597 TDGLIT

-651 GVLQNVISKNLL
+651 GVLQNVTSKNLL
-663 QDSLQFLYNKKISSD
+663 QDSLQFSYNKKISSD

-751 PAKMKKS
+751 PAKIKKS

-977 LMNYEGMPK
+977 LTNYEGMPK

-1068 YTILSEHYN
+1068 YTILSDHYN

-1117 KQDHELSQIPIII
+1117 KADHDLSQIPIII

-1234 NNGLNNALNNGLNNA
+1234 NNSLNNA
-1249 LNDGQNGGLIAT
+1249 LNDGQNGGLIAS

-1271 QITREITEKER
+1271 QITQEITEKER
-1282 EKEEIAK
+1282 EKEEKARL
-1289 QKREQSDFAFM
+1289 KREQSDFAFM

-1325 KIDNIADAMGMSRSV
+1325 KIDDIADAMGMSRSV

-1371 TDESLSSVAFAVG
+1371 TDEPLSSVAFAVG

>member
-1 MNKRYIIPLL
+1 
-11 LAFMAHFTVMAVPYC
+11 MAHFTVMAVPYC

-64 DGYSFHTFRDEADN
+64 DGYSFHTFRDEADD
-78 VDQLSTNRIVGIYP
+78 VDVLSTNRIISIYP
-92 TTNNNIWCV
+92 TLRKNIWCV
-101 TSDRRLYMYSTRY
+101 TADSKLYLYDTHLCKFMNR
-114 CTFFNTGKKM
+114 GKEI
-124 NEQFGINLKV
+124 NEQLGIDLRV
-134 NKIYPLNK
+134 DKIYPLK
-142 GNTWITTLDGN
+142 TGNTWITAKSAN
-153 YIVRTI
+153 Y
-159 LDQDQEPIRN
+159 LIRN
-169 ILKVGQDGLRS
+169 YMLPDQSFEKEIIKVGQHGLRS
-180 GNVWYIWAD
+180 GNVWHVWAD
-189 KKGREWILTD
+189 KKRREWILTD

-204 YNHKFNTPIPFK
+204 YNHHFSTQLPFK
-216 WIREVGENI
+216 WIREVGDAI
-225 FLATENGKLA
+225 FLATPNGKLA
-235 VFDEKNKLVNIP
+235 VYDEKEHLVMIP
-247 MPEGVT
+247 MPAGVT

-271 GLVVYNPRTFKTE
+271 GLVIYNPRTFKTE
-284 VINVQSPG
+284 VINVQSPS
-292 QPLAE
+292 QPMAE
-297 VKNVYTDDYGMVW
+297 VKNIYTDAYGMVW

-323 KTGQKAWLFAD
+323 RTGQKAWLFAD
-334 QPDPADRTTSDKYFI
+334 QPDPADRTTSEKFFI
-349 TQDENKTLWVI
+349 TQDENKTLWVV

-416 AFKNHRYH
+416 AFKKHLYH

-429 EGEAQ
+429 DGEAQ
-434 AFAICNTPEGYHWT
+434 VFAICNTPEGYHWT
-448 GYYNGM
+448 GYYNGV

-540 GRIWVGTYG
+540 GRIWIGTYG
-549 GGLSLVQMST
+549 GGLTLVQPST

-571 LPWPKKEFNKVR
+571 LPWPKKGFDKVR

-597 TDGMIT
+597 TDGLIT

-636 IMQHSNGK
+636 IMQHSNGR
-644 TYVSQMG
+644 TYVSQLG
-651 GVLQNVISKNLL
+651 GVLQNVTSKNLL

-778 PILHKEKVVIPANKR
+778 PILHKDKVVIPANKR

-799 AALDFSRKYNQKY
+799 AALDFTRKYRMKY

-822 GQWIELGKS
+822 GKWIELGTS
-831 NYIGFNRISSGNYV
+831 NYIAFNRIASGNYV
-845 LKVMGTNSHGIWSKY
+845 LKVMATNSHGVWSKY

-875 IWGKILMVILLMCV
+875 IWGKILMVILLMCI

-901 HEKISHEMS
+901 HEKMSHELS

-977 LMNYEGMPK
+977 LINRDGSQAS
-986 NPEGT
+986 GDT
-991 LVNTGGIDKMDS
+991 LVNKGGVNYMDS
-1003 TENEEDEIPGQI
+1003 TENEEDEVPGQI
-1015 SDENVARYLA
+1015 SDENVARFLA

-1117 KQDHELSQIPIII
+1117 KEDHDLSQIPIII

-1176 KEMIQKLEHTGNL
+1176 KEMILKLEHTGNL
-1189 IGKAMSN
+1189 IGKAMSS

-1234 NNGLNNALNNGLNNA
+1234 N
-1249 LNDGQNGGLIAT
+1249 DGQNGGLIAS

-1271 QITREITEKER
+1271 QITQEITEKER
-1282 EKEEIAK
+1282 EKEEKARL
-1289 QKREQSDFAFM
+1289 KREQSDFAFM

-1311 ILKYVTEHIDTPDL
+1311 ILKYVTEHIDTPDM
-1325 KIDNIADAMGMSRSV
+1325 KIDDIADAMGMSRSV

-1359 VRIMRACELLKD
+1359 VRIMRACELLKN

>member
-64 DGYSFHTFRDEADN
+64 DGYSFHTFRDEADD
-78 VDQLSTNRIVGIYP
+78 VDVLSTNRIISIYP
-92 TTNNNIWCV
+92 TLKNNIWCV
-101 TSDRRLYMYSTRY
+101 TADSKLYLY
-114 CTFFNTGKKM
+114 NTHLCKFVNRGKEI
-124 NEQFGINLKV
+124 NEQFGIDLRV
-134 NKIYPLNK
+134 DKIYPLK
-142 GNTWITTLDGN
+142 TGNTWITAKNEN
-153 YIVRTI
+153 YI
-159 LDQDQEPIRN
+159 IRN
-169 ILKVGQDGLRS
+169 YMLPDQSFEKEIIKVGQHGLRS
-180 GNVWYIWAD
+180 GNVWHVWAD
-189 KKGREWILTD
+189 KKRREWILTD

-204 YNHKFNTPIPFK
+204 YNHHFSTQLPFK

-225 FLATENGKLA
+225 FLATPNGKLA
-235 VFDEKNKLVNIP
+235 VYDEKEHLVMIP
-247 MPEGVT
+247 MPAGVT

-292 QPLAE
+292 QPMAE
-297 VKNVYTDDYGMVW
+297 VKNIYTDAYGMVW
-310 VFTDGMGITMVNP
+310 VFTDGMGVTMVNP
-323 KTGQKAWLFAD
+323 RTGQKAWLYAD
-334 QPDPADRTTSDKYFI
+334 QPDPADRTTSEKFFI
-349 TQDENKTLWVI
+349 TQDENKTLWVV

-380 LRSNSSG
+380 LHSNSSG

-429 EGEAQ
+429 DGEAQ

-571 LPWPKKEFNKVR
+571 LPWPKKEFSKVR

-597 TDGMIT
+597 TDGMVT

-737 DITVGTPTGSLTFN
+737 NITVGTPTGSLTFN

-875 IWGKILMVILLMCV
+875 IWGKMMMVFLLMCV

-901 HEKISHEMS
+901 HEKMSHEMS

-977 LMNYEGMPK
+977 LTNYEGMPK

-1068 YTILSEHYN
+1068 YTILSDHYN

-1087 LLMTRTELPDFI
+1087 LLMTRTEMPDFI

-1117 KQDHELSQIPIII
+1117 KQDHDLSQIPIII

-1166 AVLKQRHNLQ
+1166 AVLKQRRNLQ
-1176 KEMIQKLEHTGNL
+1176 KDLIQKLEHTGNL
-1189 IGKAMSN
+1189 IGQAMSN
-1196 GISSGINGSKNK
+1196 GISGSKNGGK
-1208 GLNNG
+1208 
-1213 LNNAL
+1213 NNA
-1218 NNGLN
+1218 
-1223 DALNN
+1223 
-1228 GLNNAL
+1228 LNNAL
-1234 NNGLNNALNNGLNNA
+1234 NNGLNNGMSNA
-1249 LNDGQNGGLIAT
+1249 LNDDQNSGMIAS

-1384 FSDPKYFSKVFK
+1384 FSDAKYFSKVFK

>member
-636 IMQHSNGK
+636 IMQHSNGR
-644 TYVSQMG
+644 TYVSQLG

>member
-64 DGYSFHTFRDEADN
+64 DGYSFHTFRDEADD
-78 VDQLSTNRIVGIYP
+78 VDVLSTNRIISIYP
-92 TTNNNIWCV
+92 TLRNNIWCV
-101 TSDRRLYMYSTRY
+101 TADSKLYLY
-114 CTFFNTGKKM
+114 NTHLCKFVNRGKEI
-124 NEQFGINLKV
+124 NEQFGIDLRV
-134 NKIYPLNK
+134 DKIYPLK
-142 GNTWITTLDGN
+142 TGNTWITAKSGN
-153 YIVRTI
+153 YI
-159 LDQDQEPIRN
+159 IRN
-169 ILKVGQDGLRS
+169 YMLPDQSFEKEIIKVGQHGLRS
-180 GNVWYIWAD
+180 GNVWHVWAD
-189 KKGREWILTD
+189 KKRREWILTD
-199 KGTTI
+199 KGTII
-204 YNHKFNTPIPFK
+204 YNHHFSTQLPFK

-225 FLATENGKLA
+225 FLATPNGKLA
-235 VFDEKNKLVNIP
+235 VYDEKEHLVMIP
-247 MPEGVT
+247 MPAGVT

-292 QPLAE
+292 QPMAE
-297 VKNVYTDDYGMVW
+297 VKNIYTDAYGMVW
-310 VFTDGMGITMVNP
+310 VFTDGMGVTMVNP
-323 KTGQKAWLFAD
+323 RTGQKAWLYAD
-334 QPDPADRTTSDKYFI
+334 QPDPAERTTSEKFFI
-349 TQDENKTLWVI
+349 TQDENKTLWVV

-380 LRSNSSG
+380 LHSNSSG
-387 NFRVPNIKKFCLSD
+387 NFRVPNIKHFCLSD

-693 WVVRESS
+693 WVIRESS

-977 LMNYEGMPK
+977 LTNYEGMPK

-1234 NNGLNNALNNGLNNA
+1234 N
-1249 LNDGQNGGLIAT
+1249 DGQNGGLIAS

-1271 QITREITEKER
+1271 QITQEITEKER
-1282 EKEEIAK
+1282 EKEEKARM
-1289 QKREQSDFAFM
+1289 KREQSDFAFM

-1325 KIDNIADAMGMSRSV
+1325 KIDDIADAMGMSRSV

>member
-11 LAFMAHFTVMAVPYC
+11 LALMVNMMTMAVPYC
-26 DIRKFSITDGL
+26 DVRKFSITDGL

-50 KLMWFATWNGLSYY
+50 NLMWFATWNGLSYY
-64 DGYSFHTFRDEADN
+64 DGYSFHTFRDDADD
-78 VDQLSTNRIVGIYP
+78 VDQLSTNRIISIYP
-92 TTNNNIWCV
+92 TQRNNIWCV
-101 TSDRRLYMYSTRY
+101 TSDSKLYLY
-114 CTFFNTGKKM
+114 NTHLCKFVNRGKEI
-124 NEQFGINLKV
+124 NEQFGIDLRV
-134 NKIYPLNK
+134 DKIYPLK
-142 GNTWITTLDGN
+142 SGNTWITATSGN
-153 YIVRTI
+153 YI
-159 LDQDQEPIRN
+159 IRN
-169 ILKVGQDGLRS
+169 YMLPDQSFDAEIIKVGQHGLRS
-180 GNVWYIWAD
+180 GRVWYVWGD
-189 KKGREWILTD
+189 KKRREWILTD

-204 YNHKFNTPIPFK
+204 YNHHFSTPLPFK
-216 WIREVGENI
+216 WIREVGDAI
-225 FLATENGKLA
+225 FLATPNGKLA
-235 VFDEKNKLVNIP
+235 VYDEKEHLVMIP
-247 MPEGVT
+247 MPAGVT

-271 GLVVYNPRTFKTE
+271 GLVIYNPRTFKTE
-284 VINVQSPG
+284 VINVQSPS
-292 QPLAE
+292 QPMAE
-297 VKNVYTDDYGMVW
+297 VKNIYTDAYGMVW
-310 VFTDGMGITMVNP
+310 VFTDSMGVTMVNP
-323 KTGQKAWLFAD
+323 RTGQKAWLFAD
-334 QPDPADRTTSDKYFI
+334 QPDPGDRTTSEKFFI
-349 TQDENKTLWVI
+349 TQDENKTLWVV

-416 AFKNHRYH
+416 AFKKHLYH

-434 AFAICNTPEGYHWT
+434 VFAVCNTPEGYHWT
-448 GYYNGM
+448 GYYNGV

-487 SIFYDTEGKIWIGTR
+487 TIFYDTQGRIWIGTR
-502 EHGIFI
+502 EHGLFI
-508 RTKEGMTQYVHNPA
+508 RTPEGMTQYMHNPA

-571 LPWPKKEFNKVR
+571 LPWPKKEFSKVR

-597 TDGMIT
+597 TDGMVT

-611 AKIKFYTTTHVDG
+611 AKIRFYTTTYVDG

-636 IMQHSNGK
+636 IMQHSNGR
-644 TYVSQMG
+644 TYVSQLG
-651 GVLQNVISKNLL
+651 GVLQNVTSKNLL
-663 QDSLQFLYNKKISSD
+663 QDSLQFSYNKKISPE

-693 WVVRESS
+693 WVIRESS
-700 IDKYNLKTKNLVVF
+700 IDKYNLKTKKMEVF

-737 DITVGTPTGSLTFN
+737 NITVGTPMGSLTFN
-751 PAKMKKS
+751 PAKKQKN

-778 PILHKEKVVIPANKR
+778 PILHRDKVVIPANKR

-799 AALDFSRKYNQKY
+799 AALDFSRKYRMKY

-822 GQWIELGKS
+822 GKWIELGTS
-831 NYIGFNRISSGNYV
+831 NNIGFNRISHGSYV
-845 LKVMGTNSHGIWSKY
+845 LKVMGTNSHGVWSKY

-867 VRPTFWES
+867 VNPTFWES
-875 IWGKILMVILLMCV
+875 IWGKILIVIMLMCV
-889 VGSIFYIYNRNQ
+889 VGSIFYIYNQNQ
-901 HEKISHEMS
+901 REKMSHEMS

-977 LMNYEGMPK
+977 LTNYECMPK

-1015 SDENVARYLA
+1015 SDENVARFLA

-1087 LLMTRTELPDFI
+1087 LLMTRTEMPDFI

-1107 MDGITMVSEI
+1107 MDGITMVHEI
-1117 KQDHELSQIPIII
+1117 KQDHDLSQIPIII

-1166 AVLKQRHNLQ
+1166 AVLKQRRNLQ

-1189 IGKAMSN
+1189 IGQTMS
-1196 GISSGINGSKNK
+1196 
-1208 GLNNG
+1208 
-1213 LNNAL
+1213 
-1218 NNGLN
+1218 NGLN
-1223 DALNN
+1223 DGQNDDQN
-1228 GLNNAL
+1228 DGMNNAL
-1234 NNGLNNALNNGLNNA
+1234 NNGLNNGMSNAQNNGLN
-1249 LNDGQNGGLIAT
+1249 DDQNGGMIAS

-1384 FSDPKYFSKVFK
+1384 FSDAKYFSKVFK

>member
-11 LAFMAHFTVMAVPYC
+11 LALMVNMMTMAVPYC

-50 KLMWFATWNGLSYY
+50 NLMWFATWNGLSYY
-64 DGYSFHTFRDEADN
+64 DGYSFHTFRDDADD
-78 VDQLSTNRIVGIYP
+78 VDQLSTNRIISIYP
-92 TTNNNIWCV
+92 TQNNNIWCV
-101 TSDRRLYMYSTRY
+101 TSDKKLYLY
-114 CTFFNTGKKM
+114 NTHLCKFVNRGKEI
-124 NEQFGINLKV
+124 NEQFGIDLRV
-134 NKIYPLNK
+134 DKIYPLK
-142 GNTWITTLDGN
+142 TGNTWITAKSAN
-153 YIVRTI
+153 YI
-159 LDQDQEPIRN
+159 IRN
-169 ILKVGQDGLRS
+169 YMLPDQSFDKEFIKVGQHGLRS
-180 GNVWYIWAD
+180 GNVWHIWAD

-199 KGTTI
+199 KGTII
-204 YNHKFNTPIPFK
+204 YNHKFSTKLPFK
-216 WIREVGENI
+216 WIREVGDAI
-225 FLATENGKLA
+225 FLATPNGKLA
-235 VFDEKNKLVNIP
+235 VYDEKEHLVMIP
-247 MPEGVT
+247 MPAGVT

-271 GLVVYNPRTFKTE
+271 GLVIYNPRTFKTE
-284 VINVQSPG
+284 VINVQSPS
-292 QPLAE
+292 QPMAE
-297 VKNVYTDDYGMVW
+297 VKNIYTDAYGMVW

-323 KTGQKAWLFAD
+323 RTGQKAWLFAD
-334 QPDPADRTTSDKYFI
+334 QPDPAERTTSEKFFI
-349 TQDENKTLWVI
+349 TQDENKTLWVV

-416 AFKNHRYH
+416 AFKKHLYH

-434 AFAICNTPEGYHWT
+434 VFAVCNTPEGYHWT
-448 GYYNGM
+448 GYYNGV

-487 SIFYDTEGKIWIGTR
+487 SIFYDTQGRIWIGTR
-502 EHGIFI
+502 EHGLFI
-508 RTKEGMTQYVHNPA
+508 RTPEGMTQYAHNPA

-549 GGLSLVQMST
+549 GGLSLAQMST

-597 TDGMIT
+597 TDGLIT

-611 AKIKFYTTTHVDG
+611 AKIKFYTTTYVEN

-644 TYVSQMG
+644 TYVSQLG
-651 GVLQNVISKNLL
+651 GVLQNVTSKNLL
-663 QDSLQFLYNKKISSD
+663 QDSLQFLYNKKISPE

-693 WVVRESS
+693 WVIRESS
-700 IDKYNLKTKNLVVF
+700 IDKYNLKTKKMEVF

-737 DITVGTPTGSLTFN
+737 NITVGTPTGSLTFN
-751 PAKMKKS
+751 PAKMQKS
-758 PYQARII
+758 LYQARII

-778 PILHKEKVVIPANKR
+778 PILHKDKVVIPANKR

-799 AALDFSRKYNQKY
+799 AALDFSRKYRMKY
-812 RYRLDGFTPE
+812 RYRLDGFTPD
-822 GQWIELGKS
+822 GKWIELGTS
-831 NYIGFNRISSGNYV
+831 NYIGFNRISHGNYV
-845 LKVMGTNSHGIWSKY
+845 LKVMGTNSHGVWSKY

-867 VRPTFWES
+867 VNPTFWES
-875 IWGKILMVILLMCV
+875 IWGKILIVIMLMCI
-889 VGSIFYIYNRNQ
+889 VGSIFYIYNQNQ
-901 HEKISHEMS
+901 HEKMSHEMS

-977 LMNYEGMPK
+977 LTNYDGMPK

-991 LVNTGGIDKMDS
+991 LVNTGGIGNMDS

-1015 SDENVARYLA
+1015 SDENVARFLA

-1042 KVAREEQRKE
+1042 KEAREEQRKE

-1087 LLMTRTELPDFI
+1087 LLMTRTEMPDFI

-1117 KQDHELSQIPIII
+1117 KQDHDLSQIPIII

-1166 AVLKQRHNLQ
+1166 AVLKQRRNLQ
-1176 KEMIQKLEHTGNL
+1176 KDLIQKLEHTGNL
-1189 IGKAMSN
+1189 IGQAMSN
-1196 GISSGINGSKNK
+1196 GLSGGKNGGKNNALNNAQSN

-1213 LNNAL
+1213 LNNAQ

-1223 DALNN
+1223 V
-1228 GLNNAL
+1228 GQ
-1234 NNGLNNALNNGLNNA
+1234 
-1249 LNDGQNGGLIAT
+1249 DGGMIA
-1261 SANEPEKTLS
+1261 SPANEPEKTLS

-1311 ILKYVTEHIDTPDL
+1311 ILKYVTDNIDTPDL

-1359 VRIMRACELLKD
+1359 VRIMRACELLKE

-1384 FSDPKYFSKVFK
+1384 FSDAKYFSKVFK

>member
-64 DGYSFHTFRDEADN
+64 DGYSFHTFRDEADD
-78 VDQLSTNRIVGIYP
+78 VDVLSTNRIISIYP
-92 TTNNNIWCV
+92 TLRNNIWCV
-101 TSDRRLYMYSTRY
+101 TADSKLYLY
-114 CTFFNTGKKM
+114 NTHLCKFVNRGKEI
-124 NEQFGINLKV
+124 NEQFGIDLRV
-134 NKIYPLNK
+134 DKIYPLK
-142 GNTWITTLDGN
+142 TGNTWITAKSAN
-153 YIVRTI
+153 Y
-159 LDQDQEPIRN
+159 LIRN
-169 ILKVGQDGLRS
+169 YMLPDQSFESEIIKVGQHGLRS
-180 GNVWYIWAD
+180 GNVWYVWAD
-189 KKGREWILTD
+189 KKRREWILTD

-216 WIREVGENI
+216 WIREVGDAI
-225 FLATENGKLA
+225 FLATPNGKLA
-235 VFDEKNKLVNIP
+235 VYDEKEHLVMIP
-247 MPEGVT
+247 MPAGVT

-292 QPLAE
+292 QPMAE
-297 VKNVYTDDYGMVW
+297 VKNIYTDAYGMVW

-323 KTGQKAWLFAD
+323 RTGQKAWLYAD
-334 QPDPADRTTSDKYFI
+334 QPDPAERTTSEKFFI
-349 TQDENKTLWVI
+349 TQDENKTLWVV

-380 LRSNSSG
+380 LHSNSSG
-387 NFRVPNIKKFCLSD
+387 NFRVPNIKHFCLSD

-416 AFKNHRYH
+416 AFKKHLYH

-429 EGEAQ
+429 DGEAQ

-508 RTKEGMTQYVHNPA
+508 RTPEGMTQYVHNPA

-571 LPWPKKEFNKVR
+571 LPWPKKGFDKVR

-597 TDGMIT
+597 TDGLIT

-875 IWGKILMVILLMCV
+875 IWGKMMMVFLLMCV

-977 LMNYEGMPK
+977 LTNYEGMPK

-1087 LLMTRTELPDFI
+1087 LLMTRTEMPDFI

-1107 MDGITMVSEI
+1107 MDGITMVREI
-1117 KQDHELSQIPIII
+1117 KADHDLSQIPIII

-1189 IGKAMSN
+1189 IGKAMSG

-1234 NNGLNNALNNGLNNA
+1234 NNGLNNALN
-1249 LNDGQNGGLIAT
+1249 DGQNGGLIAS

-1271 QITREITEKER
+1271 QITQEITEKER
-1282 EKEEIAK
+1282 EKEEKARL
-1289 QKREQSDFAFM
+1289 KREQSDFAFM

-1325 KIDNIADAMGMSRSV
+1325 KIDDIADAMGMSRSV

-1371 TDESLSSVAFAVG
+1371 TDEPLSSVAFAVG

>member
-11 LAFMAHFTVMAVPYC
+11 LALMVNMMTMAVPYC
-26 DIRKFSITDGL
+26 DVRKFSITDGL

-50 KLMWFATWNGLSYY
+50 NLMWFATWNGLSYY
-64 DGYSFHTFRDEADN
+64 DGYSFHTFRDDADD
-78 VDQLSTNRIVGIYP
+78 VDQLSTNRIISIYP
-92 TTNNNIWCV
+92 TQRNNIWCV
-101 TSDRRLYMYSTRY
+101 TSDSKLYLY
-114 CTFFNTGKKM
+114 NTHLCKFVNRGKEI
-124 NEQFGINLKV
+124 NEQLGIDLRV
-134 NKIYPLNK
+134 DKIYPLK
-142 GNTWITTLDGN
+142 TGNTWITAKSAN
-153 YIVRTI
+153 YIIKNYI
-159 LDQDQEPIRN
+159 LPDQSFEKEI
-169 ILKVGQDGLRS
+169 IKVGQHGLRS
-180 GNVWYIWAD
+180 GRVWYVWAD
-189 KKGREWILTD
+189 KKRREWILTD

-204 YNHKFNTPIPFK
+204 YNHHFSTPLPFK
-216 WIREVGENI
+216 WIREVGDAI
-225 FLATENGKLA
+225 FLATPNGKLA
-235 VFDEKNKLVNIP
+235 VYDEKEHLVMVP
-247 MPEGVT
+247 MPAGVT

-271 GLVVYNPRTFKTE
+271 GLVIYNPRTFKTE
-284 VINVQSPG
+284 VINVQSPS
-292 QPLAE
+292 QPMAE
-297 VKNVYTDDYGMVW
+297 VKNIYTDAYGMVW
-310 VFTDGMGITMVNP
+310 VFTDGMGVTMVNP
-323 KTGQKAWLFAD
+323 RTGQKAWLFAD
-334 QPDPADRTTSDKYFI
+334 QPDPGDRTTSSNFFI
-349 TQDENKTLWVI
+349 TQDEQKTLWVV

-416 AFKNHRYH
+416 AFKKHLYH

-434 AFAICNTPEGYHWT
+434 VFAVCNTPEGYHWT
-448 GYYNGM
+448 GYYNGV

-487 SIFYDTEGKIWIGTR
+487 TIFYDTQGRIWIGTR
-502 EHGIFI
+502 EHGLFI
-508 RTKEGMTQYVHNPA
+508 RTPEGMTQYMHNPA
-522 DKYSLPHNK
+522 DKYSLPFNK

-571 LPWPKKEFNKVR
+571 LPWPKKEFSKVR

-611 AKIKFYTTTHVDG
+611 AKIKFYTTTYVDG
-624 DTTRLAASDVNF
+624 DTTRLAANDVNF

-644 TYVSQMG
+644 TYVSQLG
-651 GVLQNVISKNLL
+651 GVLQNVTSKNLL
-663 QDSLQFLYNKKISSD
+663 QDSLQFSYNKKISPE

-693 WVVRESS
+693 WVIRESS
-700 IDKYNLKTKNLVVF
+700 IDKYNLKTKKMEVF

-737 DITVGTPTGSLTFN
+737 DITVGTPMGSLTFN
-751 PAKMKKS
+751 PAKMQKN

-778 PILHKEKVVIPANKR
+778 PILHKDKVVIPANKR

-799 AALDFSRKYNQKY
+799 AALDFSRKYRMKY

-822 GQWIELGKS
+822 GQWIELGTS
-831 NYIGFNRISSGNYV
+831 NYIGFNRISHGSYV
-845 LKVMGTNSHGIWSKY
+845 LKVMGTNSHGVWSKY

-867 VRPTFWES
+867 VNPTFWES
-875 IWGKILMVILLMCV
+875 IWGKILIVIMLMCV

-901 HEKISHEMS
+901 REKMSHEMS

-931 GGPLKEVLDT
+931 GGPLKEVLNT

-977 LMNYEGMPK
+977 LMNRDGSQTS
-986 NPEGT
+986 GDT
-991 LVNTGGIDKMDS
+991 LVNTGGVSYMDS
-1003 TENEEDEIPGQI
+1003 TENEEDEIAGQI
-1015 SDENVARYLA
+1015 NDENVARFLA

-1052 HTVLVV
+1052 YTVLVV
-1058 EDNKDLRKYL
+1058 EDNHDLRKYL

-1107 MDGITMVSEI
+1107 MDGITMVGEI

-1146 GVDAYMTKPFSTEY
+1146 GVDAYMTKPFSIEY

-1166 AVLKQRHNLQ
+1166 AVLKQRRNLQ

-1189 IGKAMSN
+1189 IGQTMSN
-1196 GISSGINGSKNK
+1196 

-1213 LNNAL
+1213 LN
-1218 NNGLN
+1218 
-1223 DALNN
+1223 
-1228 GLNNAL
+1228 
-1234 NNGLNNALNNGLNNA
+1234 
-1249 LNDGQNGGLIAT
+1249 DGQNDDQNDGMIAS
-1261 SANEPEKTLS
+1261 SADEPEKTLS

-1282 EKEEIAK
+1282 EKEEMARL
-1289 QKREQSDFAFM
+1289 KREQSDFAFM

-1340 LYTKIKQ
+1340 LYLKIKQ

-1359 VRIMRACELLKD
+1359 VRIMRACELLKN

-1410 R
+1410 K

>member
-1 MNKRYIIPLL
+1 
-11 LAFMAHFTVMAVPYC
+11 
-26 DIRKFSITDGL
+26 
-37 AANTISDIKQSPD
+37 
-50 KLMWFATWNGLSYY
+50 
-64 DGYSFHTFRDEADN
+64 
-78 VDQLSTNRIVGIYP
+78 
-92 TTNNNIWCV
+92 
-101 TSDRRLYMYSTRY
+101 
-114 CTFFNTGKKM
+114 
-124 NEQFGINLKV
+124 
-134 NKIYPLNK
+134 
-142 GNTWITTLDGN
+142 
-153 YIVRTI
+153 
-159 LDQDQEPIRN
+159 
-169 ILKVGQDGLRS
+169 
-180 GNVWYIWAD
+180 
-189 KKGREWILTD
+189 
-199 KGTTI
+199 
-204 YNHKFNTPIPFK
+204 
-216 WIREVGENI
+216 
-225 FLATENGKLA
+225 
-235 VFDEKNKLVNIP
+235 
-247 MPEGVT
+247 
-253 RINQLKNTGYQ
+253 
-264 LLIATNI
+264 
-271 GLVVYNPRTFKTE
+271 
-284 VINVQSPG
+284 
-292 QPLAE
+292 
-297 VKNVYTDDYGMVW
+297 
-310 VFTDGMGITMVNP
+310 
-323 KTGQKAWLFAD
+323 
-334 QPDPADRTTSDKYFI
+334 
-349 TQDENKTLWVI
+349 
-360 PNGGTFSY
+360 
-368 FDRKAG
+368 
-374 KLVPYL
+374 
-380 LRSNSSG
+380 
-387 NFRVPNIKKFCLSD
+387 
-401 QGILWISGMHDLTQV
+401 
-416 AFKNHRYH
+416 
-424 LTQLD
+424 
-429 EGEAQ
+429 
-434 AFAICNTPEGYHWT
+434 
-448 GYYNGM
+448 
-454 IKITNS
+454 
-460 RFEKVGYLAPSGQV
+460 
-474 VPQQVAFCPSAIF
+474 
-487 SIFYDTEGKIWIGTR
+487 
-502 EHGIFI
+502 
-508 RTKEGMTQYVHNPA
+508 
-522 DKYSLPHNK
+522 
-531 VYDIVADRH
+531 
-540 GRIWVGTYG
+540 
-549 GGLSLVQMST
+549 
-559 TGKLNF
+559 
-565 ISRQNI
+565 
-571 LPWPKKEFNKVR
+571 
-583 RIFCTPTGEILAGT
+583 
-597 TDGMIT
+597 
-603 FSDNVSNP
+603 
-611 AKIKFYTTTHVDG
+611 
-624 DTTRLAASDVNF
+624 
-636 IMQHSNGK
+636 
-644 TYVSQMG
+644 
-651 GVLQNVISKNLL
+651 
-663 QDSLQFLYNKKISSD
+663 
-678 EGTVQSMVED
+678 
-688 NAGNI
+688 
-693 WVVRESS
+693 
-700 IDKYNLKTKNLVVF
+700 
-714 GPNDFDFNMSFT
+714 
-726 EARPAHDPATD
+726 
-737 DITVGTPTGSLTFN
+737 
-751 PAKMKKS
+751 MKKS

-875 IWGKILMVILLMCV
+875 IWGKMMMVFLLMCV

-901 HEKISHEMS
+901 HEKMSHEMS

-977 LMNYEGMPK
+977 LTNYEGMPK

-1087 LLMTRTELPDFI
+1087 LLMTRTEMPDFI

-1107 MDGITMVSEI
+1107 MDGITMVQEI

-1189 IGKAMSN
+1189 IGKAMSG

-1234 NNGLNNALNNGLNNA
+1234 NNGLNNALN
-1249 LNDGQNGGLIAT
+1249 DDQNGGLIAS

-1300 ASQINDATTAR
+1300 ASQINDATTSR

-1325 KIDNIADAMGMSRSV
+1325 KIDDIADAMGMSRSV

-1371 TDESLSSVAFAVG
+1371 TDEPLSSVAFAVG

>member
-64 DGYSFHTFRDEADN
+64 DGYSFHTFRDEADD
-78 VDQLSTNRIVGIYP
+78 VDVLSTNRIISIYP
-92 TTNNNIWCV
+92 TLRNNIWCV
-101 TSDRRLYMYSTRY
+101 TADSKLYLYDTHLCKFVNRGKEINEKFGSDLRVD
-114 CTFFNTGKKM
+114 
-124 NEQFGINLKV
+124 KV
-134 NKIYPLNK
+134 YPLK
-142 GNTWITTLDGN
+142 TGNTWITAKSAN
-153 YIVRTI
+153 Y
-159 LDQDQEPIRN
+159 LIRN
-169 ILKVGQDGLRS
+169 YMLPDQSFESEIIKVGQHGLRS
-180 GNVWYIWAD
+180 GNVWYVWAD
-189 KKGREWILTD
+189 KKRREWILTD

-204 YNHKFNTPIPFK
+204 YNHKFNTHLPFK

-225 FLATENGKLA
+225 FLATPNGKLA
-235 VFDEKNKLVNIP
+235 VYDEKEHLVMIP
-247 MPEGVT
+247 MPAGVT

-292 QPLAE
+292 QPMAE
-297 VKNVYTDDYGMVW
+297 VKNIYTDAYGMVW
-310 VFTDGMGITMVNP
+310 VFTDGMGVTMVNP
-323 KTGQKAWLFAD
+323 RTGQKAWLYAD
-334 QPDPADRTTSDKYFI
+334 QPDPAERTTSENFFI
-349 TQDENKTLWVI
+349 TQDENKTLWVV

-380 LRSNSSG
+380 LHSNSSG

-416 AFKNHRYH
+416 AFKKHLYH

-571 LPWPKKEFNKVR
+571 LPWPKKEFDKVR

-597 TDGMIT
+597 TDGMVT

-875 IWGKILMVILLMCV
+875 IWGKMMMVFLLMCV

-977 LMNYEGMPK
+977 LTNYEGMPK

-1003 TENEEDEIPGQI
+1003 TENEEDEILGQI
-1015 SDENVARYLA
+1015 SDENVARFLA

-1087 LLMTRTELPDFI
+1087 LLMTRTEMPDFI

-1107 MDGITMVSEI
+1107 MGGITMVREI
-1117 KQDHELSQIPIII
+1117 KADHDLSQIPIII

-1196 GISSGINGSKNK
+1196 GVSSGKNGGKN
-1208 GLNNG
+1208 GGMNNAQNNG
-1213 LNNAL
+1213 LNIGSNI
-1218 NNGLN
+1218 GLN
-1223 DALNN
+1223 I
-1228 GLNNAL
+1228 GLNK
-1234 NNGLNNALNNGLNNA
+1234 GQT
-1249 LNDGQNGGLIAT
+1249 DDQNGGLIAS

-1325 KIDNIADAMGMSRSV
+1325 KIDDIADAMGMSRSV

>member
-11 LAFMAHFTVMAVPYC
+11 LALMVNMMTMAVPYC
-26 DIRKFSITDGL
+26 DVRKFSITDGL

-50 KLMWFATWNGLSYY
+50 NLMWFATWNGLSYY
-64 DGYSFHTFRDEADN
+64 DGYSFHTFRDDADD
-78 VDQLSTNRIVGIYP
+78 VDQLSTNRIISIYP
-92 TTNNNIWCV
+92 TQRNNIWCV
-101 TSDRRLYMYSTRY
+101 TSDDKLYLY
-114 CTFFNTGKKM
+114 NTHECRFVNRGKEI
-124 NEQFGINLKV
+124 NEKFGIDLRV
-134 NKIYPLNK
+134 DKIYPLK
-142 GNTWITTLDGN
+142 TGNTWITAKSGN
-153 YIVRTI
+153 YI
-159 LDQDQEPIRN
+159 IRN
-169 ILKVGQDGLRS
+169 YKLPDQSFDAEIIKVGQHGLKS
-180 GNVWYIWAD
+180 GRVWHIWAD
-189 KKGREWILTD
+189 KKRREWILTD

-204 YNHKFNTPIPFK
+204 YNHHFSTPLPFK
-216 WIREVGENI
+216 WIREVGDAI
-225 FLATENGKLA
+225 FLATPNGKLA
-235 VFDEKNKLVNIP
+235 VYDEKEHLVMIP
-247 MPEGVT
+247 MPAGVT

-271 GLVVYNPRTFKTE
+271 GLVIYNPRTFKTE
-284 VINVQSPG
+284 VINVQSPS
-292 QPLAE
+292 QPMAE
-297 VKNVYTDDYGMVW
+297 VKNIYTDAYSMVW
-310 VFTDGMGITMVNP
+310 VFTDGMGVTMVNP
-323 KTGQKAWLFAD
+323 RTGQKAWLFAD
-334 QPDPADRTTSDKYFI
+334 QPDPGDRTTSEKFFI
-349 TQDENKTLWVI
+349 TQDENKTLWVV

-416 AFKNHRYH
+416 AFKKHLYH

-434 AFAICNTPEGYHWT
+434 VFAVCNTPEGYHWT
-448 GYYNGM
+448 GYYNGV
-454 IKITNS
+454 IKITNN

-487 SIFYDTEGKIWIGTR
+487 TIFYDTQGRIWIGTR
-502 EHGIFI
+502 EHGLFI
-508 RTKEGMTQYVHNPA
+508 RTPEGMTQYMHNPA

-571 LPWPKKEFNKVR
+571 LPWPKKEFSKVR

-597 TDGMIT
+597 TDGLVT

-611 AKIKFYTTTHVDG
+611 AKIHFYTTTYVDG

-644 TYVSQMG
+644 TYVSQLG
-651 GVLQNVISKNLL
+651 GVLQNVTSRNLL
-663 QDSLQFLYNKKISSD
+663 QDSLQFSYNKKISYE

-693 WVVRESS
+693 WVIRESS
-700 IDKYNLKTKNLVVF
+700 IDKYNLKTKKIVVF

-737 DITVGTPTGSLTFN
+737 NITVGTPTGSLTFN
-751 PAKMKKS
+751 PAKMQKN

-778 PILHKEKVVIPANKR
+778 PILHRDKVVIPANKR

-799 AALDFSRKYNQKY
+799 AALDFSRKYRMKY

-822 GQWIELGKS
+822 GKWIELGTS
-831 NYIGFNRISSGNYV
+831 NNIGFNRISHGSYV
-845 LKVMGTNSHGIWSKY
+845 LKVMGTNSHGVWSKY

-867 VRPTFWES
+867 VNPTFWES
-875 IWGKILMVILLMCV
+875 IWGKMLMVILLMCV

-901 HEKISHEMS
+901 REKMSHEMS

-931 GGPLKEVLDT
+931 GGPLKEVLNT

-977 LMNYEGMPK
+977 LMNRDGSQTS
-986 NPEGT
+986 GDT
-991 LVNTGGIDKMDS
+991 LVNTGGVSYMDS
-1003 TENEEDEIPGQI
+1003 TENEEDEISGQI
-1015 SDENVARYLA
+1015 NDENVARFLA

-1052 HTVLVV
+1052 YTVLVV
-1058 EDNKDLRKYL
+1058 EDNNDLRKYL

-1087 LLMTRTELPDFI
+1087 LLMTRTEMPDFI

-1166 AVLKQRHNLQ
+1166 AVLKQRRNLQ

-1189 IGKAMSN
+1189 IGQTMSN
-1196 GISSGINGSKNK
+1196 G
-1208 GLNNG
+1208 
-1213 LNNAL
+1213 
-1218 NNGLN
+1218 
-1223 DALNN
+1223 
-1228 GLNNAL
+1228 
-1234 NNGLNNALNNGLNNA
+1234 
-1249 LNDGQNGGLIAT
+1249 LNDGQNDDQNDGMIAS
-1261 SANEPEKTLS
+1261 SADEPEKTLS

-1282 EKEEIAK
+1282 EKEEMARL
-1289 QKREQSDFAFM
+1289 KREQSDFAFM

-1340 LYTKIKQ
+1340 LYLKIKQ

-1384 FSDPKYFSKVFK
+1384 FSDAKYFSKVFK

>member
-64 DGYSFHTFRDEADN
+64 DGYSFHTFRDEADD
-78 VDQLSTNRIVGIYP
+78 VDVLSTNRIISIYP
-92 TTNNNIWCV
+92 TLRNNIWCV
-101 TSDRRLYMYSTRY
+101 TADSKLYLYDTHLCKFVNR
-114 CTFFNTGKKM
+114 GKEI
-124 NEQFGINLKV
+124 NEQFGIDLRV
-134 NKIYPLNK
+134 DKIYPLK
-142 GNTWITTLDGN
+142 TGNTWITAKSAN
-153 YIVRTI
+153 Y
-159 LDQDQEPIRN
+159 LIRN
-169 ILKVGQDGLRS
+169 YMLPDQSFESEIIKVGQHGLRS
-180 GNVWYIWAD
+180 GNVWHVWAD
-189 KKGREWILTD
+189 KKRREWILTD

-204 YNHKFNTPIPFK
+204 YNHKFNTHLPFK

-225 FLATENGKLA
+225 FLATPNGKLA
-235 VFDEKNKLVNIP
+235 VYDEKEHLVMIP
-247 MPEGVT
+247 MPAGVT

-292 QPLAE
+292 QPMAE
-297 VKNVYTDDYGMVW
+297 VKNIYTDAYGMVW
-310 VFTDGMGITMVNP
+310 VFTDGMGVTMVNP
-323 KTGQKAWLFAD
+323 RTGQKAWLYAD
-334 QPDPADRTTSDKYFI
+334 QPDPAERTTSENFFI
-349 TQDENKTLWVI
+349 TQDENKTLWVV

-380 LRSNSSG
+380 LHSNSSG

-416 AFKNHRYH
+416 AFKKHLYH

-429 EGEAQ
+429 DGEAQ

-508 RTKEGMTQYVHNPA
+508 RTKEGMTQYMHNPA
-522 DKYSLPHNK
+522 DKYSLPFNK

-549 GGLSLVQMST
+549 GGLSLAQMST

-571 LPWPKKEFNKVR
+571 LPWPKKGFDKVR

-597 TDGMIT
+597 TDGMVT

-700 IDKYNLKTKNLVVF
+700 IDKYNLKTKNLLVF

-875 IWGKILMVILLMCV
+875 IWGKMMMVFLLMCV

-977 LMNYEGMPK
+977 LTNYEGMPK

-1015 SDENVARYLA
+1015 SDENVARFLA

-1052 HTVLVV
+1052 YTVLVV

-1087 LLMTRTELPDFI
+1087 LLMTRTEMPDFI

-1107 MDGITMVSEI
+1107 MDGITMVREI
-1117 KQDHELSQIPIII
+1117 KADHDLSQIPIII

-1196 GISSGINGSKNK
+1196 GVSSGKNGGKN
-1208 GLNNG
+1208 GG
-1213 LNNAL
+1213 M
-1218 NNGLN
+1218 
-1223 DALNN
+1223 
-1228 GLNNAL
+1228 NNAL
-1234 NNGLNNALNNGLNNA
+1234 NNGLNNGMSNT
-1249 LNDGQNGGLIAT
+1249 LNDGQNSGMIAS

-1340 LYTKIKQ
+1340 LYIKIKQ

>member
-64 DGYSFHTFRDEADN
+64 DGYSFHTFRDEADD
-78 VDQLSTNRIVGIYP
+78 VDVLSTNRIISIYP
-92 TTNNNIWCV
+92 TLRNNIWCV
-101 TSDRRLYMYSTRY
+101 TADSKLYLY
-114 CTFFNTGKKM
+114 NTHLCKFVNRGKEI
-124 NEQFGINLKV
+124 NEKFGIDLRV
-134 NKIYPLNK
+134 DKIYPLK
-142 GNTWITTLDGN
+142 TGNTWITAKSGN
-153 YIVRTI
+153 YI
-159 LDQDQEPIRN
+159 IRN
-169 ILKVGQDGLRS
+169 YMLPDQSFEKEIIKVGQHGLRS
-180 GNVWYIWAD
+180 GNVWHIWAD
-189 KKGREWILTD
+189 MKGREWILTD
-199 KGTTI
+199 KGATI
-204 YNHKFNTPIPFK
+204 YNHHFSTQLPFK
-216 WIREVGENI
+216 WIREVGNNI
-225 FLATENGKLA
+225 FLATPNGKLA
-235 VFDEKNKLVNIP
+235 VYDEKEHLVMIP
-247 MPEGVT
+247 MPAGVT

-284 VINVQSPG
+284 VINVQSPS
-292 QPLAE
+292 QPMAE
-297 VKNVYTDDYGMVW
+297 VKNIYTDAYGMVW
-310 VFTDGMGITMVNP
+310 VFTEGMGVTMVNP
-323 KTGQKAWLFAD
+323 RTGQKAWLYAD
-334 QPDPADRTTSDKYFI
+334 QPAPAERTTSEKFFI
-349 TQDENKTLWVI
+349 TQDENKTLWVV

-380 LRSNSSG
+380 LHSNSSG
-387 NFRVPNIKKFCLSD
+387 NFRVPNIKHFCLSD

-434 AFAICNTPEGYHWT
+434 VFAICNTPEGYHWT
-448 GYYNGM
+448 GYYNGV

-487 SIFYDTEGKIWIGTR
+487 TIFYDTQGKIWIGTR
-502 EHGIFI
+502 EHGLFI
-508 RTKEGMTQYVHNPA
+508 RTPEGMTQYMHNPA
-522 DKYSLPHNK
+522 DKYSLPFNK

-540 GRIWVGTYG
+540 GRIWIGTYG
-549 GGLSLVQMST
+549 GGLSLAQMST

-571 LPWPKKEFNKVR
+571 LPWPKKGFDKVR

-597 TDGMIT
+597 TDGMVT

-977 LMNYEGMPK
+977 LTNYEGMPK

-1015 SDENVARYLA
+1015 SDENVARFLA

-1052 HTVLVV
+1052 YTVLVV

-1117 KQDHELSQIPIII
+1117 KEDHELSQIPIII

-1166 AVLKQRHNLQ
+1166 AVLKQRRNLQ

-1189 IGKAMSN
+1189 IGQAMSN
-1196 GISSGINGSKNK
+1196 GVSSGKNGGKNGGINNAQ
-1208 GLNNG
+1208 NNG
-1213 LNNAL
+1213 LNIGSNI
-1218 NNGLN
+1218 GLN
-1223 DALNN
+1223 KGQTD
-1228 GLNNAL
+1228 
-1234 NNGLNNALNNGLNNA
+1234 
-1249 LNDGQNGGLIAT
+1249 DQNGGLIAS

-1340 LYTKIKQ
+1340 LYIKIKQ

>member
-11 LAFMAHFTVMAVPYC
+11 LALMVNMMTMAVPYC
-26 DIRKFSITDGL
+26 DVRKFSITDGL

-50 KLMWFATWNGLSYY
+50 NLMWFATWNGLSYY
-64 DGYSFHTFRDEADN
+64 DGYSFHTFRDDADD
-78 VDQLSTNRIVGIYP
+78 VDQLSTNRIISIYP
-92 TTNNNIWCV
+92 TQRNNIWCV
-101 TSDRRLYMYSTRY
+101 TSDSKLYLY
-114 CTFFNTGKKM
+114 NTHLCKFVNRGKEI
-124 NEQFGINLKV
+124 NEKFGIDLRV
-134 NKIYPLNK
+134 DKIYPLK
-142 GNTWITTLDGN
+142 SGNTWITAMSGN
-153 YIVRTI
+153 YI
-159 LDQDQEPIRN
+159 IRN
-169 ILKVGQDGLRS
+169 YKLPDQSFDADIIKVGQHGLKS
-180 GNVWYIWAD
+180 GRVWYVWAD
-189 KKGREWILTD
+189 KKRREWILTD

-204 YNHKFNTPIPFK
+204 YNHHFSTPLPFK
-216 WIREVGENI
+216 WIREVGDAI
-225 FLATENGKLA
+225 FLATPNGKLA
-235 VFDEKNKLVNIP
+235 VYDEKEHLVMIP
-247 MPEGVT
+247 MPAGVT

-271 GLVVYNPRTFKTE
+271 GLVIYNPRTFKTE
-284 VINVQSPG
+284 VINVQSPS
-292 QPLAE
+292 QPMAE
-297 VKNVYTDDYGMVW
+297 VKNIYTDAYGMVW
-310 VFTDGMGITMVNP
+310 VFTDGMGVTMVNP
-323 KTGQKAWLFAD
+323 RTGQKAWLFAD
-334 QPDPADRTTSDKYFI
+334 QPDPADRTTSSNFFI
-349 TQDENKTLWVI
+349 TQDENKTLWVV

-416 AFKNHRYH
+416 AFKKHLYH

-434 AFAICNTPEGYHWT
+434 VFAICNTPEGYHWT
-448 GYYNGM
+448 GYYNGV

-487 SIFYDTEGKIWIGTR
+487 TIFYDTQGKIWIGTR
-502 EHGIFI
+502 EHGLFI
-508 RTKEGMTQYVHNPA
+508 RTPEGMTQYMHNPA
-522 DKYSLPHNK
+522 DKYSLPFNK

-549 GGLSLVQMST
+549 GGLSLAQMST

-571 LPWPKKEFNKVR
+571 LPWPKKEFSKVR
-583 RIFCTPTGEILAGT
+583 RICCTPTGEILAGT
-597 TDGMIT
+597 TDGLIT

-611 AKIKFYTTTHVDG
+611 AKIKFYTTTYVDG

-636 IMQHSNGK
+636 IMQHSNGR
-644 TYVSQMG
+644 TYVSQLG
-651 GVLQNVISKNLL
+651 GVLQNVTSKNLL
-663 QDSLQFLYNKKISSD
+663 QDSLQFSYNKKISSE
-678 EGTVQSMVED
+678 EGTVQSMLED

-693 WVVRESS
+693 WVIRESS
-700 IDKYNLKTKNLVVF
+700 IDKYNLKTKKMEVF

-737 DITVGTPTGSLTFN
+737 DITVGTPMGSLTFN
-751 PAKMKKS
+751 PAKMQKN

-778 PILHKEKVVIPANKR
+778 PILHKDKVVIPANKR

-799 AALDFSRKYNQKY
+799 AALDFSRKYRMKY

-822 GQWIELGKS
+822 GKWIELGTS
-831 NYIGFNRISSGNYV
+831 NYIGFNRISHGSYV
-845 LKVMGTNSHGIWSKY
+845 LKVMGTNSHGVWSKY

-867 VRPTFWES
+867 VNPTFWES
-875 IWGKILMVILLMCV
+875 IWGKILIVILLMCV
-889 VGSIFYIYNRNQ
+889 VGSIFYIYNQNQ
-901 HEKISHEMS
+901 REKISHEMS

-977 LMNYEGMPK
+977 LTNYEGMPK
-986 NPEGT
+986 NPEGI
-991 LVNTGGIDKMDS
+991 NGIDS
-1003 TENEEDEIPGQI
+1003 IRNEENEIPGQI
-1015 SDENVARYLA
+1015 NDENVARYLA

-1042 KVAREEQRKE
+1042 KVAREEMRKE

-1087 LLMTRTELPDFI
+1087 LLMTRTEMPDFI

-1117 KQDHELSQIPIII
+1117 KQDHDLSQIPIII

-1166 AVLKQRHNLQ
+1166 AVLKQRRNLQ
-1176 KEMIQKLEHTGNL
+1176 KDLIQKLEHTGNL
-1189 IGKAMSN
+1189 IGQAMSN
-1196 GISSGINGSKNK
+1196 GISGSKNGGK
-1208 GLNNG
+1208 
-1213 LNNAL
+1213 
-1218 NNGLN
+1218 
-1223 DALNN
+1223 
-1228 GLNNAL
+1228 NNAL
-1234 NNGLNNALNNGLNNA
+1234 NNGLNNGMSNAQNNGLNDDQ
-1249 LNDGQNGGLIAT
+1249 DGGMIAS

-1325 KIDNIADAMGMSRSV
+1325 KIDNIAEAMGMSRSV

-1384 FSDPKYFSKVFK
+1384 FSDAKYFSKVFK

>member
-64 DGYSFHTFRDEADN
+64 DGYSFHTFRDEADD
-78 VDQLSTNRIVGIYP
+78 VDVLSTNRIISIYP
-92 TTNNNIWCV
+92 TLRNNIWCV
-101 TSDRRLYMYSTRY
+101 TADSKLYLY
-114 CTFFNTGKKM
+114 NTHLCKFVNRGKEI
-124 NEQFGINLKV
+124 NEQFGIDLRV
-134 NKIYPLNK
+134 DKIYPLK
-142 GNTWITTLDGN
+142 TGNTWITAKSAN
-153 YIVRTI
+153 Y
-159 LDQDQEPIRN
+159 LIRN
-169 ILKVGQDGLRS
+169 YMLPDQSFEKEIIKVGQHGLRS
-180 GNVWYIWAD
+180 GNVWYVWAD
-189 KKGREWILTD
+189 KKRREWILTD

-204 YNHKFNTPIPFK
+204 YNHHFSTQLPFK
-216 WIREVGENI
+216 WIREVGDNI
-225 FLATENGKLA
+225 FLATPNGKLA
-235 VFDEKNKLVNIP
+235 VYDEKEHLVMIP
-247 MPEGVT
+247 MPAGVT

-292 QPLAE
+292 QPMAE
-297 VKNVYTDDYGMVW
+297 VKNIYTDAYGMVW

-323 KTGQKAWLFAD
+323 RTGQKAWLFAD
-334 QPDPADRTTSDKYFI
+334 QPDPAERTTSEKFFI
-349 TQDENKTLWVI
+349 TQDENKTLWVV

-380 LRSNSSG
+380 LHSNSSG
-387 NFRVPNIKKFCLSD
+387 NFRMPNIKKFCLSD

-571 LPWPKKEFNKVR
+571 LPWPKKEFSKVR

-597 TDGMIT
+597 TDGMVT

-636 IMQHSNGK
+636 IMQHSNGR

-875 IWGKILMVILLMCV
+875 IWGKMMMVFLLMCV

-966 LNKILRYDNST
+966 LNKIQRYDNST
-977 LMNYEGMPK
+977 MTNYEGMPK

-1087 LLMTRTELPDFI
+1087 LLMTRTEMPDFI

-1107 MDGITMVSEI
+1107 MDGITMVREI
-1117 KQDHELSQIPIII
+1117 KADHDLSQIPIII

-1189 IGKAMSN
+1189 IGKAMSG

-1234 NNGLNNALNNGLNNA
+1234 NNGLNNAQ
-1249 LNDGQNGGLIAT
+1249 NDGQNGGLIAS

-1371 TDESLSSVAFAVG
+1371 TDEPLSSVAFAVG
-1384 FSDPKYFSKVFK
+1384 FSDAKYFSKVFK

>member
-64 DGYSFHTFRDEADN
+64 DGYSFHTFRDEADD
-78 VDQLSTNRIVGIYP
+78 VDVLSTNRIISIYP
-92 TTNNNIWCV
+92 TLRNNIWCV
-101 TSDRRLYMYSTRY
+101 TADSKLYLY
-114 CTFFNTGKKM
+114 NTHLCKFVNRGKEI
-124 NEQFGINLKV
+124 NEQFGIDLRV
-134 NKIYPLNK
+134 DKIYPLK
-142 GNTWITTLDGN
+142 TGNTWITAKSGN
-153 YIVRTI
+153 YI
-159 LDQDQEPIRN
+159 IRN
-169 ILKVGQDGLRS
+169 YKLPDQSFDAEIIKVGQHGLRS
-180 GNVWYIWAD
+180 GNVWHIWAD
-189 KKGREWILTD
+189 MKGREWILTD
-199 KGTTI
+199 KGATI
-204 YNHKFNTPIPFK
+204 YNHKFNTHLPFK

-225 FLATENGKLA
+225 FLATPNGKLA
-235 VFDEKNKLVNIP
+235 VYDEKEHLVMIP
-247 MPEGVT
+247 MPAGVT

-292 QPLAE
+292 QPMAE
-297 VKNVYTDDYGMVW
+297 VKNIYTDAYGMVW
-310 VFTDGMGITMVNP
+310 VFTDGMGVTMVNP
-323 KTGQKAWLFAD
+323 RTGQKAWLYAD
-334 QPDPADRTTSDKYFI
+334 QPDPAERTTSEKFFI
-349 TQDENKTLWVI
+349 TQDENKTLWVV

-380 LRSNSSG
+380 LHSNSSG

-416 AFKNHRYH
+416 AFKKHLYH

-571 LPWPKKEFNKVR
+571 LPWPKKEFDKVR

-597 TDGMIT
+597 TDGMVT

-875 IWGKILMVILLMCV
+875 IWGKMMMVFLLMCV

-977 LMNYEGMPK
+977 LTNYEGMPK

-1052 HTVLVV
+1052 YTVLVV

-1087 LLMTRTELPDFI
+1087 LLMTRTEMPDFI

-1107 MDGITMVSEI
+1107 MDGITMVQEI

-1166 AVLKQRHNLQ
+1166 AVLKQRRNLQ

-1189 IGKAMSN
+1189 IGQAMSN
-1196 GISSGINGSKNK
+1196 GVSSGKNGGKN
-1208 GLNNG
+1208 GGMNNAQNNG
-1213 LNNAL
+1213 LNIGSNI
-1218 NNGLN
+1218 GLN
-1223 DALNN
+1223 K
-1228 GLNNAL
+1228 
-1234 NNGLNNALNNGLNNA
+1234 
-1249 LNDGQNGGLIAT
+1249 GQTDDQNSGMIAS

-1340 LYTKIKQ
+1340 LYLKIKQ

>member
-64 DGYSFHTFRDEADN
+64 DGYSFHTFRDEADD
-78 VDQLSTNRIVGIYP
+78 VDVLSTNRIISIYP
-92 TTNNNIWCV
+92 TLRNNIWCV
-101 TSDRRLYMYSTRY
+101 TADSKLYLYDTHLCKFMNR
-114 CTFFNTGKKM
+114 GKEI
-124 NEQFGINLKV
+124 NEQLGIDLRV
-134 NKIYPLNK
+134 DKIYPLK
-142 GNTWITTLDGN
+142 TGNTWITAKSAN
-153 YIVRTI
+153 Y
-159 LDQDQEPIRN
+159 LIRN
-169 ILKVGQDGLRS
+169 YMLPDQSFEKEIIKVGQHGLRS
-180 GNVWYIWAD
+180 GNVWHVWAD
-189 KKGREWILTD
+189 KKRREWILTD

-204 YNHKFNTPIPFK
+204 YNHHFSTQLPFK
-216 WIREVGENI
+216 WIREVGDAI
-225 FLATENGKLA
+225 FLATPNGKLA
-235 VFDEKNKLVNIP
+235 VYDEKEHLVMIP
-247 MPEGVT
+247 MPAGVT

-271 GLVVYNPRTFKTE
+271 GLVIYNPRTFKTE

-292 QPLAE
+292 QPMAE
-297 VKNVYTDDYGMVW
+297 VKNIYTDAYGMVW
-310 VFTDGMGITMVNP
+310 VFTDGMGVTMVNP
-323 KTGQKAWLFAD
+323 KTGQKTWLFAD

-349 TQDENKTLWVI
+349 TQDENKTLWLI

-368 FDRKAG
+368 FDRRAG

-416 AFKNHRYH
+416 AFKKHLYH

-429 EGEAQ
+429 DGEAQ
-434 AFAICNTPEGYHWT
+434 VFAICNTPEGYHWT
-448 GYYNGM
+448 GYYNGV

-508 RTKEGMTQYVHNPA
+508 RTKEGMIQYVHNPA

-540 GRIWVGTYG
+540 GRIWIGTYG
-549 GGLSLVQMST
+549 GGLTLVQPST

-571 LPWPKKEFNKVR
+571 LPWPKKGFDKVR

-597 TDGMIT
+597 TDGMVT

-636 IMQHSNGK
+636 IMQHSNGR
-644 TYVSQMG
+644 TYVSQLG
-651 GVLQNVISKNLL
+651 GVLQNVTSKNLL

-765 FTSLHYMGEDGTE
+765 FTALHYMGEDGTE

-875 IWGKILMVILLMCV
+875 IWGKILMVILLMCI

-901 HEKISHEMS
+901 HEKMSHELS

-977 LMNYEGMPK
+977 LTNYEGMPK

-1052 HTVLVV
+1052 YTVLVV

-1107 MDGITMVSEI
+1107 MDGITMVHEI
-1117 KQDHELSQIPIII
+1117 KEDHDLSQIPIII

-1176 KEMIQKLEHTGNL
+1176 KDLIQKLEHTGNL
-1189 IGKAMSN
+1189 IGKAMSS
-1196 GISSGINGSKNK
+1196 GISSGINGSKN
-1208 GLNNG
+1208 N
-1213 LNNAL
+1213 
-1218 NNGLN
+1218 
-1223 DALNN
+1223 ALNN

-1234 NNGLNNALNNGLNNA
+1234 NNGLNNGLNNA
-1249 LNDGQNGGLIAT
+1249 LNDGQNGGLIAS

-1271 QITREITEKER
+1271 QITKEITEKER
-1282 EKEEIAK
+1282 EKEEKARL
-1289 QKREQSDFAFM
+1289 KREQSDFAFM

-1311 ILKYVTEHIDTPDL
+1311 ILKYVTEHIDTPDM
-1325 KIDNIADAMGMSRSV
+1325 KIDDIADAMGMSRSV

-1359 VRIMRACELLKD
+1359 VRIMRACELLKN

>member
-64 DGYSFHTFRDEADN
+64 DGYSFDTFRDEADD
-78 VDQLSTNRIVGIYP
+78 VDVLSTNRIISIYP
-92 TTNNNIWCV
+92 TLRNNIWCV
-101 TSDRRLYMYSTRY
+101 TADSKLYLY
-114 CTFFNTGKKM
+114 NTHLCKFVNRGKEI
-124 NEQFGINLKV
+124 NEQFGIDLRV
-134 NKIYPLNK
+134 DKIYPLK
-142 GNTWITTLDGN
+142 TGNTWITAKSAN
-153 YIVRTI
+153 Y
-159 LDQDQEPIRN
+159 LIRN
-169 ILKVGQDGLRS
+169 YMLPDQSFESEIIKVGQHGLRS
-180 GNVWYIWAD
+180 GNVWHVWAD
-189 KKGREWILTD
+189 KKRREWILTD

-204 YNHKFNTPIPFK
+204 YNHHFSTQLPFK

-225 FLATENGKLA
+225 FLATPNGKLA
-235 VFDEKNKLVNIP
+235 VYDEKEHLVMIP
-247 MPEGVT
+247 MPAGVT

-292 QPLAE
+292 QPMAE
-297 VKNVYTDDYGMVW
+297 VKNIYTDAYGMVW
-310 VFTDGMGITMVNP
+310 VFTDGMGVTMVNP
-323 KTGQKAWLFAD
+323 RTGQKAWLYAD
-334 QPDPADRTTSDKYFI
+334 QPDPAERTTSEKFFI
-349 TQDENKTLWVI
+349 TQDENKTLWVV

-380 LRSNSSG
+380 LHSNSSG

-571 LPWPKKEFNKVR
+571 LPWPKKGFDKVR

-597 TDGMIT
+597 TDGLIT

-822 GQWIELGKS
+822 GQWIELRKS
-831 NYIGFNRISSGNYV
+831 NYIGFNRISHGSYV

-875 IWGKILMVILLMCV
+875 IWGKMMMVFLLMCV

-977 LMNYEGMPK
+977 LTNYEGMPK

-1052 HTVLVV
+1052 YTVLVV

-1087 LLMTRTELPDFI
+1087 LLMTRTEMPDFI

-1107 MDGITMVSEI
+1107 MDGITMVREI
-1117 KQDHELSQIPIII
+1117 KADHDLSQIPIII

-1189 IGKAMSN
+1189 IGKAMSG

-1234 NNGLNNALNNGLNNA
+1234 NDGQ
-1249 LNDGQNGGLIAT
+1249 NDGQNGGLIAS

-1271 QITREITEKER
+1271 QITKEITEKER
-1282 EKEEIAK
+1282 EKEEKARL
-1289 QKREQSDFAFM
+1289 KREQSDFAFM

-1325 KIDNIADAMGMSRSV
+1325 KIDDIADAMGMSRSV

-1371 TDESLSSVAFAVG
+1371 TDEPLSSVAFAVG

>member
-64 DGYSFHTFRDEADN
+64 DGYSFHTFRDEADD
-78 VDQLSTNRIVGIYP
+78 VDVLSTNRIISIYP
-92 TTNNNIWCV
+92 TLRNNIWCV
-101 TSDRRLYMYSTRY
+101 TADSKLYLYDTHLCKFVNR
-114 CTFFNTGKKM
+114 GKEI
-124 NEQFGINLKV
+124 NEQFGIDLRVDKV
-134 NKIYPLNK
+134 YPLK
-142 GNTWITTLDGN
+142 TGNTWITAKSAN
-153 YIVRTI
+153 Y
-159 LDQDQEPIRN
+159 LIRN
-169 ILKVGQDGLRS
+169 YMLPDQSFESEIIKVGQHGLRS
-180 GNVWYIWAD
+180 GNVWYVWVD
-189 KKGREWILTD
+189 KKRREWILTD

-216 WIREVGENI
+216 WIREVGDAI
-225 FLATENGKLA
+225 FLATPNGKLA
-235 VFDEKNKLVNIP
+235 VYDEKEHLVMIP
-247 MPEGVT
+247 MPAGVT

-292 QPLAE
+292 QPMAE
-297 VKNVYTDDYGMVW
+297 VKNIYTDAYGMVW
-310 VFTDGMGITMVNP
+310 VFTDGMGVTMVNP
-323 KTGQKAWLFAD
+323 RTGQKAWLYAD
-334 QPDPADRTTSDKYFI
+334 QPDPAERTTSENFFI
-349 TQDENKTLWVI
+349 TQDENKTLWVV

-380 LRSNSSG
+380 LHSNSSG

-429 EGEAQ
+429 DGEAQ

-571 LPWPKKEFNKVR
+571 LPWPKKEFSKVR

-597 TDGMIT
+597 TDGMVT

-875 IWGKILMVILLMCV
+875 IWGKMMMVFLLMCV

-977 LMNYEGMPK
+977 LTNYEGMPK

-1015 SDENVARYLA
+1015 SDENVARFLA

-1087 LLMTRTELPDFI
+1087 LLMTRTEMPDFI

-1107 MDGITMVSEI
+1107 MDGITMVREI
-1117 KQDHELSQIPIII
+1117 KADHDLSQIPIII

-1189 IGKAMSN
+1189 IGKAMSG

-1234 NNGLNNALNNGLNNA
+1234 NNGLNNALN
-1249 LNDGQNGGLIAT
+1249 DGQNGGLIAS

-1271 QITREITEKER
+1271 QITQEITEKER
-1282 EKEEIAK
+1282 EKEEKARL
-1289 QKREQSDFAFM
+1289 KREQSDFAFM

-1325 KIDNIADAMGMSRSV
+1325 KIDDIADAMGMSRSV

-1371 TDESLSSVAFAVG
+1371 TDEPLSSVAFAVG